1 MKKVRRTLAYALA
14 LLMIVTG
21 IPTTGPVTVQA
32 KKQVKAKSIKLNKTI
47 YTLKKGKKVKL
58 KATVLPKKSTQKK
71 VVWTTNK
78 KKIATVS
85 KSGVVKAKK
94 NGTVIITA
102 KVKGTS
108 KKAKCKIIVGTPVS
122 SVKLSDISKQLEVG
136 NKFQLKATVLPAKAS
151 VKSVSYQTS
160 NKAIAE
166 VTQSGVVTA
175 KSAGSAVITVVSKD
189 GTNKKA
195 VCRVQVSNKQ
205 QPTTQ
210 TPAKDEPKEE
220 PKDTTVKTTG
230 VSLNKQSLTF
240 YSNSAPQQLE
250 VSVKPENATNKG
262 VIWSSEDESI
272 ATVSDNGVVTPSK
285 TKEGTTT
292 ITATAAD
299 KSGAKATCEVKVIA
313 GMQVTSAQQLREILN
328 GSETYKLIHFQ
339 TDEKGEINIPEPDKK
354 DKLKDTV
361 LEIDAPNATI
371 TNYAQFK
378 EVKIISISKDTY
390 IEHADNTLIILAED
404 CHVVVKEDAT
414 IELQVND
421 EVKSLLI
428 DNGGEIKNAVIKTSG
443 KVTFEGKSSQASIP
457 VTVDKNA
464 TIYTA
469 RRLDITANDKVL
481 LTLKAGSEGTAV
493 NTTNEKNAPEVK
505 GLGTITVR
513 IENNGKVDE
522 KTVVADQTNEDVG
535 AVTVSAV
542 TGTVVDSDSKKLNDV
557 KVFLAAYS
565 KDFKIADFSERD
577 AIKTATTNEDGVYKI
592 TSVKAGNYYLIF
604 KKDGYYE
611 AVQTCMLTNNT
622 AEVTTAPAVLTSK
635 DAQVEKGS
643 VSGKIIDSVTGS
655 PVSGVTVRIREGQNN
670 VTGEEAVKET
680 TTNSEGVYKFTGL
693 NPGIYTVQVL
703 DLRSDNQKYISTSF
717 NVYIES
723 GKESENNGAGL
734 SPIIDDE
741 QVRFVLRW
749 GNKESGAPSDLDS
762 HMIGPKATE
771 SGQFHTYYNDKI
783 YVNDENGETYADLD
797 LDDTEWEGP
806 ETTTIYK
813 GTSGVYYFFVHNY
826 SDCEDTNSNTLA
838 TSQASVQVY
847 SGSRLVQTFYVPNKE
862 GTVWSVC
869 SYDSLTGNITPSN
882 EMSYESESE
891 DVGSDVMYGD
901 LKITNIQKNDFVKKA
916 TIGGSRIR
924 LRVTSDDIKEHIKE
938 IIPEIKLSGASYE
951 VKYNESEEDWII
963 EISDRKGNQRT
974 YRMQYSIDYGNKYVT
989 SFEKNENVRD
999 YEIYDEDNSIDLWMK
1014 HTDLSKEEV
1023 LKTIKPEFEGSGVT
1037 YKIQKDENDGN
1048 VMIVSDTDGST
1059 RTYSLNVMVDTSD
1072 IYIKNVTSSDN
1083 RVTSIEM
1090 DEDDENYIT
1099 IYGKAKSLN
1108 DIKDSLKF
1116 ECSEDVAGYEISVD
1130 EGGNGK
1136 IKLTSE
1142 YGGTVTYDIYYYYD
1156 YGSLAV
1162 DSITSKDQDKVD
1174 EDSIDVTYSTIYVNI
1189 QNVNNDVKEIFDKYL
1204 DVRFKSDTITGEVI
1218 KTDDGDYRY
1227 VITDKE
1233 TKETRSYNIRCN
1245 IRYSEEY
1252 RVNDISGPDGILTEW
1267 GNYQENN
1274 EYYIELW
1281 GTTDTLE
1288 ELIGQLKF
1296 SYGEKVL
1303 SGEIKTQNN
1312 GTYLVL
1318 KCKDDITYSCQIQY
1332 HHVSEDED

>member
-21 IPTTGPVTVQA
+21 IPATGPVTVQA
-32 KKQVKAKSIKLNKTI
+32 KKQVKAKSIKLSKMT

-58 KATVLPKKSTQKK
+58 KATILPKKSTQKK
-71 VVWTTNK
+71 VVWSTNK

-94 NGTVIITA
+94 NGTAIITA
-102 KVKGTS
+102 KIKGTS

-122 SVKLSDISKQLEVG
+122 SVKLSDTSKQLEVG
-136 NKFQLKATVLPAKAS
+136 SKFQLKATVLPAKAS
-151 VKSVSYQTS
+151 VRSVSYQTS
-160 NKAIAE
+160 NKTIAE

-195 VCRVQVSNKQ
+195 VCRIQVSNKQ
-205 QPTTQ
+205 QSTTQ
-210 TPAKDEPKEE
+210 TPVKDEPKEE

-230 VSLNKQSLTF
+230 ISLNKQSLTF

-250 VSVKPENATNKG
+250 ASVKPENATNKG

-299 KSGAKATCEVKVIA
+299 KSGVKVTCEVKVIA

-469 RRLDITANDKVL
+469 RRLNITANDKVL

-622 AEVTTAPAVLTSK
+622 AEVTTASTVLTSK
-635 DAQVEKGS
+635 DVQVEKGS
-643 VSGKIIDSVTGS
+643 VSGKIIDSVTGN

-670 VTGEEAVKET
+670 VTGEEAAKET
-680 TTNSEGVYKFTGL
+680 TTNSEGIYKFTGL

-762 HMIGPKATE
+762 HMIGPKATGA
-771 SGQFHTYYNDKI
+771 GQFHTYYSDKT
-783 YVNDENGETYADLD
+783 YVNDEDGETYADLD

-813 GTSGVYYFFVHNY
+813 GTPGVYYFFVHNF

-916 TIGGSRIR
+916 TINGSRIK
-924 LRVTSDDIKEHIKE
+924 LRVASDDIKEHIKE

-951 VKYNESEEDWII
+951 VKYDESEEDWII
-963 EISDRKGNQRT
+963 EISDGKGNQRT
-974 YRMQYSIDYGNKYVT
+974 YRMQYSIDYGNKYIT
-989 SFEKNENVRD
+989 SFEENENVTD
-999 YEIYDEDNSIDLWMK
+999 YSIYDDAVDLYMK
-1014 HTDLSKEEV
+1014 HTDLSKKEV
-1023 LKTIKPEFEGSGVT
+1023 LQTIIPKFESSSVT
-1037 YKIQKDENDGN
+1037 YEIKYDEKLEGYVIELKD
-1048 VMIVSDTDGST
+1048 SDGSI
-1059 RTYSLNVMVDTSD
+1059 RAYEIDVIWDTTDVS
-1072 IYIKNVTSSDN
+1072 IKSMTSKDD
-1083 RVTSIEM
+1083 RVQKIEV
-1090 DEDDENYIT
+1090 EDDYIN
-1099 IYGKAKSLN
+1099 IYGTAKNL
-1108 DIKDSLKF
+1108 DEIKDTFTYEFGPAVTKH
-1116 ECSEDVAGYEISVD
+1116 SEIDINEDGD
-1130 EGGNGK
+1130 
-1136 IKLTSE
+1136 
-1142 YGGTVTYDIYYYYD
+1142 GTITLYSDDGEVQYYIYYYYD
-1156 YGSLAV
+1156 YGDFGIDGV
-1162 DSITSKDQDKVD
+1162 ESKDYDKIDLSDMSAVSISYNEIGIYAKNVGQDAK
-1174 EDSIDVTYSTIYVNI
+1174 ETI
-1189 QNVNNDVKEIFDKYL
+1189 DKYL
-1204 DVRFKSDTITGEVI
+1204 VFKFKKDTITGEV
-1218 KTDDGDYRY
+1218 KKKDNGEYEY
-1227 VITDKE
+1227 VITDSE
-1233 TKETRSYNIRCN
+1233 TKQSRRYK
-1245 IRYSEEY
+1245 IRYEVYSY
-1252 RVNDISGPDGILTEW
+1252 SDSYSVIDISGPENVLTD
-1267 GNYQENN
+1267 Y
-1274 EYYIELW
+1274 
-1281 GTTDTLE
+1281 D
-1288 ELIGQLKF
+1288 IGF
-1296 SYGEKVL
+1296 SYIDLHGTANTIEDLLKQISFKYGENVE
-1303 SGEIKTQNN
+1303 SAEIETKEDDEDTDI
-1312 GTYLVL
+1312 YLVL
-1318 KCKDDITYSCQIQY
+1318 KFKDGGTRKYLLY
-1332 HHVSEDED
+1332 YYKED

>member
-21 IPTTGPVTVQA
+21 IPATGPVTVQA
-32 KKQVKAKSIKLNKTI
+32 KKQVKAKSIKLSKTT

-58 KATVLPKKSTQKK
+58 KATILPKKSTQKK
-71 VVWTTNK
+71 VIWSTNK

-94 NGTVIITA
+94 NGTAIITA
-102 KVKGTS
+102 KIKGTS

-122 SVKLSDISKQLEVG
+122 SVKLSDTSKQLEVG
-136 NKFQLKATVLPAKAS
+136 SKFQLKATVLPAKAS
-151 VKSVSYQTS
+151 VRSVSYQTS
-160 NKAIAE
+160 NKTIAE

-195 VCRVQVSNKQ
+195 VCRIQVSNKQ
-205 QPTTQ
+205 QSTTQ
-210 TPAKDEPKEE
+210 TPVKDEPKEE

-230 VSLNKQSLTF
+230 ISLNKQSLTF

-250 VSVKPENATNKG
+250 ASVKPENATNKG

-299 KSGAKATCEVKVIA
+299 KSGVKVTCEVKVIA

-469 RRLDITANDKVL
+469 RRLNITANDKVL

-622 AEVTTAPAVLTSK
+622 AEVTTASTVLTSK
-635 DAQVEKGS
+635 DVQVEKGS
-643 VSGKIIDSVTGS
+643 VSGKIIDSVTGN

-670 VTGEEAVKET
+670 VTGEEAAKET
-680 TTNSEGVYKFTGL
+680 TTNSEGIYKFTGL

-762 HMIGPKATE
+762 HMIGPKATGA
-771 SGQFHTYYNDKI
+771 GQFHTYYSDKT
-783 YVNDENGETYADLD
+783 YVNDEDGETYADLD

-813 GTSGVYYFFVHNY
+813 GTPGVYYFFVHNF

-869 SYDSLTGNITPSN
+869 SYDSITGNITPSN

-916 TIGGSRIR
+916 TINGSRIK
-924 LRVTSDDIKEHIKE
+924 LRVASDDIKEHIKE

-951 VKYNESEEDWII
+951 VKYDESEEDWII
-963 EISDRKGNQRT
+963 EISDGKGNQRT
-974 YRMQYSIDYGNKYVT
+974 YRMQYSIDYGNKYIT
-989 SFEKNENVRD
+989 SFEENENVTD
-999 YEIYDEDNSIDLWMK
+999 YSIYDDAVDLYMK
-1014 HTDLSKEEV
+1014 HTDLSKKEV
-1023 LKTIKPEFEGSGVT
+1023 LQTIIPKFESSSVT
-1037 YKIQKDENDGN
+1037 YEIKYDEKLEGYVIELKD
-1048 VMIVSDTDGST
+1048 SDGSI
-1059 RTYSLNVMVDTSD
+1059 RAYEIDVIWDTTDVS
-1072 IYIKNVTSSDN
+1072 IKSMTSKDD
-1083 RVTSIEM
+1083 RVQKIEV
-1090 DEDDENYIT
+1090 EDDYIN
-1099 IYGKAKSLN
+1099 IYGTAKNL
-1108 DIKDSLKF
+1108 DEIKDTFTYEFGPAVTKH
-1116 ECSEDVAGYEISVD
+1116 SEIDINEDGD
-1130 EGGNGK
+1130 
-1136 IKLTSE
+1136 
-1142 YGGTVTYDIYYYYD
+1142 GTITLYSDDGEVQYYIYYYYD
-1156 YGSLAV
+1156 YGDFGIDGV
-1162 DSITSKDQDKVD
+1162 ESKDYDKIDLSDMSAVSISYNEIGIYAKNVGQDAK
-1174 EDSIDVTYSTIYVNI
+1174 ETI
-1189 QNVNNDVKEIFDKYL
+1189 DKYL
-1204 DVRFKSDTITGEVI
+1204 VFKFKKDTITGEV
-1218 KTDDGDYRY
+1218 KKKDNGEYEY
-1227 VITDKE
+1227 VITDSE
-1233 TKETRSYNIRCN
+1233 TKQSRRYK
-1245 IRYSEEY
+1245 IRYEVYSY
-1252 RVNDISGPDGILTEW
+1252 SDSYSVIDISGPENVLTD
-1267 GNYQENN
+1267 Y
-1274 EYYIELW
+1274 
-1281 GTTDTLE
+1281 D
-1288 ELIGQLKF
+1288 IGF
-1296 SYGEKVL
+1296 SYIDLHGTANTIEDLLKQISFKYGENVE
-1303 SGEIKTQNN
+1303 SAEIETKEDDEDTDI
-1312 GTYLVL
+1312 YLVL
-1318 KCKDDITYSCQIQY
+1318 KFKDGGTRKYLLHY
-1332 HHVSEDED
+1332 YKED

>member
-21 IPTTGPVTVQA
+21 IPATGPVTVQA
-32 KKQVKAKSIKLNKTI
+32 KKQVKAKSIKLSKTT

-58 KATVLPKKSTQKK
+58 KATILPKKSTQKK
-71 VVWTTNK
+71 VIWSTNK

-94 NGTVIITA
+94 NGTAIITA
-102 KVKGTS
+102 KIKGTS

-122 SVKLSDISKQLEVG
+122 SVKLSDTSKQLEVG
-136 NKFQLKATVLPAKAS
+136 SKFQLKATVLPAKAS
-151 VKSVSYQTS
+151 VRSVSYQTS
-160 NKAIAE
+160 NKTIAE

-195 VCRVQVSNKQ
+195 VCRIQVSNKQ
-205 QPTTQ
+205 QSTTQ
-210 TPAKDEPKEE
+210 TPVKDEPKEE

-230 VSLNKQSLTF
+230 ISLNKQSLTF

-250 VSVKPENATNKG
+250 ASVKPENATNKG

-299 KSGAKATCEVKVIA
+299 KSGVKVTCEVKVIA

-469 RRLDITANDKVL
+469 RRLNITANDKVL

-622 AEVTTAPAVLTSK
+622 AEVTTASTVLTSK
-635 DAQVEKGS
+635 DVQVEKGS
-643 VSGKIIDSVTGS
+643 VSGKIIDSVTGN

-670 VTGEEAVKET
+670 VTGEEAAKET
-680 TTNSEGVYKFTGL
+680 TTNSEGIYKFTGL

-717 NVYIES
+717 NIYIES

-762 HMIGPKATE
+762 HMIGPKATGA
-771 SGQFHTYYNDKI
+771 GQFHTYYSDKT
-783 YVNDENGETYADLD
+783 YVNDEDGETYADLD

-813 GTSGVYYFFVHNY
+813 GTPGVYYFFVHNF

-869 SYDSLTGNITPSN
+869 SYDSITGNITPSN

-916 TIGGSRIR
+916 TINGSRIK
-924 LRVTSDDIKEHIKE
+924 LRVASDDIKEHIKE

-951 VKYNESEEDWII
+951 VKYDESEEDWII
-963 EISDRKGNQRT
+963 EISDGKGNQRT
-974 YRMQYSIDYGNKYVT
+974 YRMQYSIDYGNKYIT
-989 SFEKNENVRD
+989 SFEENENVTD
-999 YEIYDEDNSIDLWMK
+999 YSIYDDAVDLYMK
-1014 HTDLSKEEV
+1014 HTDLSKKEV
-1023 LKTIKPEFEGSGVT
+1023 LQTIIPKFESSSVT
-1037 YKIQKDENDGN
+1037 YEIKYDEKLEGYVIELKD
-1048 VMIVSDTDGST
+1048 SDGSI
-1059 RTYSLNVMVDTSD
+1059 RAYEIDVIWDTTDVS
-1072 IYIKNVTSSDN
+1072 IKSMTSKDD
-1083 RVTSIEM
+1083 RVQKIEV
-1090 DEDDENYIT
+1090 EDDYIN
-1099 IYGKAKSLN
+1099 IYGTAKNL
-1108 DIKDSLKF
+1108 DEIKDTFTYEFGPAVTKH
-1116 ECSEDVAGYEISVD
+1116 SEIDINEDGD
-1130 EGGNGK
+1130 
-1136 IKLTSE
+1136 
-1142 YGGTVTYDIYYYYD
+1142 GTITLYSDDGEVQYYIYYYYD
-1156 YGSLAV
+1156 YGDFGIDGV
-1162 DSITSKDQDKVD
+1162 ESKDYDKIDLSDMSAVSISYNEIGIYAKNVGQDAK
-1174 EDSIDVTYSTIYVNI
+1174 ETI
-1189 QNVNNDVKEIFDKYL
+1189 DKYL
-1204 DVRFKSDTITGEVI
+1204 VFKFKKDTITGEV
-1218 KTDDGDYRY
+1218 KKKDNGEYEY
-1227 VITDKE
+1227 VITDSE
-1233 TKETRSYNIRCN
+1233 TKQSRRYK
-1245 IRYSEEY
+1245 IRYEVYSY
-1252 RVNDISGPDGILTEW
+1252 SDSYSVIDISGPENVLTD
-1267 GNYQENN
+1267 Y
-1274 EYYIELW
+1274 
-1281 GTTDTLE
+1281 D
-1288 ELIGQLKF
+1288 IGF
-1296 SYGEKVL
+1296 SYIDLHGTANTIEDLLKQISFKYGENVE
-1303 SGEIKTQNN
+1303 SAEIETKEDDEDTDI
-1312 GTYLVL
+1312 YLVL
-1318 KCKDDITYSCQIQY
+1318 KFKDGGTRKYLLHY
-1332 HHVSEDED
+1332 YKED

>member
-21 IPTTGPVTVQA
+21 IPATGPVTVQA
-32 KKQVKAKSIKLNKTI
+32 KKQVKAKSIKLSKTT

-58 KATVLPKKSTQKK
+58 KATILPKKSTQKK
-71 VVWTTNK
+71 VIWSTNK

-94 NGTVIITA
+94 NGTAIITA
-102 KVKGTS
+102 KIKGTS

-122 SVKLSDISKQLEVG
+122 SVKLSDTSKQLEVG
-136 NKFQLKATVLPAKAS
+136 SKFQLKATVLPAKAS
-151 VKSVSYQTS
+151 VRSVSYQTS
-160 NKAIAE
+160 NKTIAE

-195 VCRVQVSNKQ
+195 VCRIQVSNKQ
-205 QPTTQ
+205 QSTTQ
-210 TPAKDEPKEE
+210 TPVKDEPKEE

-230 VSLNKQSLTF
+230 ISLNKQSLTF

-250 VSVKPENATNKG
+250 ASVKPENATNKG

-299 KSGAKATCEVKVIA
+299 KSGVKVTCEVKVIA

-469 RRLDITANDKVL
+469 RRLNITANDKVL

-622 AEVTTAPAVLTSK
+622 AEVTTASTVLTSK
-635 DAQVEKGS
+635 DVQVEKGS
-643 VSGKIIDSVTGS
+643 VSGKIIDSVTGN

-670 VTGEEAVKET
+670 VTGEEAAKET
-680 TTNSEGVYKFTGL
+680 TTNSEGIYKFTGL

-762 HMIGPKATE
+762 HMIGPKATGA
-771 SGQFHTYYNDKI
+771 GQFHTYYSDKT
-783 YVNDENGETYADLD
+783 YVNDEDGETYADLD

-813 GTSGVYYFFVHNY
+813 GTPGVYYFFVHNF

-916 TIGGSRIR
+916 TINGSRIK
-924 LRVTSDDIKEHIKE
+924 LRVASDDIKEHIKE

-951 VKYNESEEDWII
+951 VKYDESEEDWII
-963 EISDRKGNQRT
+963 EISDGKGNQRT
-974 YRMQYSIDYGNKYVT
+974 YRMQYSIDYGNKYIT
-989 SFEKNENVRD
+989 SFEENENVTD
-999 YEIYDEDNSIDLWMK
+999 YSIYDDAVDLYMK
-1014 HTDLSKEEV
+1014 HTDLSKKEV
-1023 LKTIKPEFEGSGVT
+1023 LQTIIPKFESSSVT
-1037 YKIQKDENDGN
+1037 YEIKYDEKLEGYVIELKD
-1048 VMIVSDTDGST
+1048 SDGSI
-1059 RTYSLNVMVDTSD
+1059 RAYEIDVIWDTTDVS
-1072 IYIKNVTSSDN
+1072 IKSMTSKDD
-1083 RVTSIEM
+1083 RVQKIEV
-1090 DEDDENYIT
+1090 EDDYIN
-1099 IYGKAKSLN
+1099 IYGTAKNL
-1108 DIKDSLKF
+1108 DEIKDTFTYEFGPAVTKH
-1116 ECSEDVAGYEISVD
+1116 SEIDINEDGD
-1130 EGGNGK
+1130 
-1136 IKLTSE
+1136 
-1142 YGGTVTYDIYYYYD
+1142 GTITLYSDDGEVQYYIYYYYD
-1156 YGSLAV
+1156 YGDFGIDGV
-1162 DSITSKDQDKVD
+1162 ESKDYDKIDLSDMSAVSISYNEIGIYAKNVGQDAK
-1174 EDSIDVTYSTIYVNI
+1174 ETI
-1189 QNVNNDVKEIFDKYL
+1189 DKYL
-1204 DVRFKSDTITGEVI
+1204 VFKFKKDTITGEV
-1218 KTDDGDYRY
+1218 KKKDNGEYEY
-1227 VITDKE
+1227 VITDSE
-1233 TKETRSYNIRCN
+1233 TKQSRRYK
-1245 IRYSEEY
+1245 IRYEVYSY
-1252 RVNDISGPDGILTEW
+1252 SDSYSVIDISGPENVLTD
-1267 GNYQENN
+1267 Y
-1274 EYYIELW
+1274 
-1281 GTTDTLE
+1281 D
-1288 ELIGQLKF
+1288 IGF
-1296 SYGEKVL
+1296 SYIDLHGTANTIEDLLKQISFKYGENVE
-1303 SGEIKTQNN
+1303 SAEIETKEDDEDTDI
-1312 GTYLVL
+1312 YLVL
-1318 KCKDDITYSCQIQY
+1318 KFKDGGTRKYLLHY
-1332 HHVSEDED
+1332 YKED

>member
-32 KKQVKAKSIKLNKTI
+32 KKQVKAKSIKLSKTT

-58 KATVLPKKSTQKK
+58 KATILPKKSTQKK
-71 VVWTTNK
+71 VVWSTNK

-94 NGTVIITA
+94 NGTAIITA
-102 KVKGTS
+102 KIKGTS

-122 SVKLSDISKQLEVG
+122 SLKLSDTSKQLEVG

-151 VKSVSYQTS
+151 VRSVSYQTS
-160 NKAIAE
+160 NKTIAE
-166 VTQSGVVTA
+166 VTKSGVVTA

-195 VCRVQVSNKQ
+195 ACRIQVSNKQ
-205 QPTTQ
+205 QSTTQ
-210 TPAKDEPKEE
+210 TPVKDEPKEE

-230 VSLNKQSLTF
+230 ISLNKQSLTF
-240 YSNSAPQQLE
+240 YSNSASQQLE
-250 VSVKPENATNKG
+250 ANVKPENATNKG

-299 KSGAKATCEVKVIA
+299 ESGAKATCEVKVIA

-390 IEHADNTLIILAED
+390 IEHADNTLTILAED

-428 DNGGEIKNAVIKTSG
+428 DNAGEIKNAVIKTSG

-469 RRLDITANDKVL
+469 RRLNITANDKVL

-622 AEVTTAPAVLTSK
+622 AEVTTASTVLTSK
-635 DAQVEKGS
+635 DVQVEKGS
-643 VSGKIIDSVTGS
+643 VSGKIIDSVTGN

-670 VTGEEAVKET
+670 VTGEEAAKET
-680 TTNSEGVYKFTGL
+680 TTNSEGIYKFTGL

-762 HMIGPKATE
+762 HMIGPKATGV
-771 SGQFHTYYNDKI
+771 GQFHTYYSDKT
-783 YVNDENGETYADLD
+783 YVNDEDGETYADLD

-813 GTSGVYYFFVHNY
+813 GIPGVYYFFVHNF

-916 TIGGSRIR
+916 TINGSRIK
-924 LRVTSDDIKEHIKE
+924 LRVASDDIKEHIKE

-951 VKYNESEEDWII
+951 VKYDESEEDWII
-963 EISDRKGNQRT
+963 EISDGKGNQRT
-974 YRMQYSIDYGNKYVT
+974 YRMQYSIDYGNKYIT
-989 SFEKNENVRD
+989 SFEENENVTD
-999 YEIYDEDNSIDLWMK
+999 YSIYDDAVDLYMK
-1014 HTDLSKEEV
+1014 HTDLSKKEV
-1023 LKTIKPEFEGSGVT
+1023 LQTIIPKFESSSVT
-1037 YKIQKDENDGN
+1037 YEIKYDEKLEGYVIELKD
-1048 VMIVSDTDGST
+1048 SDGSI
-1059 RTYSLNVMVDTSD
+1059 RAYEIDVIWDTTDVS
-1072 IYIKNVTSSDN
+1072 IKSMTSKDD
-1083 RVTSIEM
+1083 RVQKIEV
-1090 DEDDENYIT
+1090 EDDYIN
-1099 IYGKAKSLN
+1099 IYGTAKNL
-1108 DIKDSLKF
+1108 DEIKDTFTYEFGPAVTKH
-1116 ECSEDVAGYEISVD
+1116 SEIDINEDGD
-1130 EGGNGK
+1130 
-1136 IKLTSE
+1136 
-1142 YGGTVTYDIYYYYD
+1142 GTITLYSDDGEVQYYIYYYYD
-1156 YGSLAV
+1156 YGDFGIDGV
-1162 DSITSKDQDKVD
+1162 ESKDYDKIDLSDMSAVSISYNEIGIYAKNVGQDAK
-1174 EDSIDVTYSTIYVNI
+1174 ETI
-1189 QNVNNDVKEIFDKYL
+1189 DKYL
-1204 DVRFKSDTITGEVI
+1204 VFKFKKDTITGEV
-1218 KTDDGDYRY
+1218 KKKDNGEYEY
-1227 VITDKE
+1227 VITDSE
-1233 TKETRSYNIRCN
+1233 TKQSRRYK
-1245 IRYSEEY
+1245 IRYEVYSY
-1252 RVNDISGPDGILTEW
+1252 SDSYSVIDISGPENVLTD
-1267 GNYQENN
+1267 Y
-1274 EYYIELW
+1274 
-1281 GTTDTLE
+1281 D
-1288 ELIGQLKF
+1288 IGF
-1296 SYGEKVL
+1296 SYIDLHGTANTIEDLLKQISFKYGENVE
-1303 SGEIKTQNN
+1303 SAEIETKEDDEDTDI
-1312 GTYLVL
+1312 YLVL
-1318 KCKDDITYSCQIQY
+1318 KFKDGGTRKYLLSY
-1332 HHVSEDED
+1332 YKED

>member
-21 IPTTGPVTVQA
+21 IPATGPVTVQA
-32 KKQVKAKSIKLNKTI
+32 KKQVKAKSIKLSKTT
-47 YTLKKGKKVKL
+47 YTLKKGEKVKL
-58 KATVLPKKSTQKK
+58 KATILPKKSTQKK
-71 VVWTTNK
+71 VVWSTNK

-94 NGTVIITA
+94 NGTTIITA
-102 KVKGTS
+102 KIKGTS

-122 SVKLSDISKQLEVG
+122 SVKLSDTSKQLEVG

-151 VKSVSYQTS
+151 VRSVSYQTS
-160 NKAIAE
+160 NKTIAE
-166 VTQSGVVTA
+166 VTKSGVVTA

-210 TPAKDEPKEE
+210 TPVKDEPKEE

-230 VSLNKQSLTF
+230 ISLNKQSLTF
-240 YSNSAPQQLE
+240 YSNSASQQLE
-250 VSVKPENATNKG
+250 ANVKPENATNKG

-390 IEHADNTLIILAED
+390 IEHADNTLTILAED

-469 RRLDITANDKVL
+469 RRLNITANDKVL

-622 AEVTTAPAVLTSK
+622 AEVTTASTVLTSK
-635 DAQVEKGS
+635 DVQVEKGS
-643 VSGKIIDSVTGS
+643 VSGKIIDSVTGN

-670 VTGEEAVKET
+670 VTGEEAAKET
-680 TTNSEGVYKFTGL
+680 TTNSEGIYKFTGL

-717 NVYIES
+717 NIYIES

-762 HMIGPKATE
+762 HMIGPKATGA
-771 SGQFHTYYNDKI
+771 GQFHTYYSDKT
-783 YVNDENGETYADLD
+783 YVNDEDGETYADLD

-813 GTSGVYYFFVHNY
+813 GTPGVYYFFVHNF

-916 TIGGSRIR
+916 TINGSRIK
-924 LRVTSDDIKEHIKE
+924 LRVASDDIKEHIKE

-951 VKYNESEEDWII
+951 VKYDESEEDWII
-963 EISDRKGNQRT
+963 EISDGKGNQRT
-974 YRMQYSIDYGNKYVT
+974 YRIQYSIDYGNKYIT
-989 SFEKNENVRD
+989 SFEENENVTD
-999 YEIYDEDNSIDLWMK
+999 YSIYDDAVDLYMK
-1014 HTDLSKEEV
+1014 HTDLSKKEV
-1023 LKTIKPEFEGSGVT
+1023 LQTIIPKFESSSVT
-1037 YKIQKDENDGN
+1037 YEIKYDEKLEGYVIELKD
-1048 VMIVSDTDGST
+1048 SDGSI
-1059 RTYSLNVMVDTSD
+1059 RAYEIDVIWDTTDVS
-1072 IYIKNVTSSDN
+1072 IKSMTSKDD
-1083 RVTSIEM
+1083 RVQKIEV
-1090 DEDDENYIT
+1090 EDDYIN
-1099 IYGKAKSLN
+1099 IYGTAKNL
-1108 DIKDSLKF
+1108 DEIKDTFTYEFGPAVTKH
-1116 ECSEDVAGYEISVD
+1116 SEIDINEDGD
-1130 EGGNGK
+1130 
-1136 IKLTSE
+1136 
-1142 YGGTVTYDIYYYYD
+1142 GTITLYSDDGEVQYYIYYYYD
-1156 YGSLAV
+1156 YGDFGIDGV
-1162 DSITSKDQDKVD
+1162 ESKDYDKIDLSDMSAVSISYNEIGIYAKNVGQDAK
-1174 EDSIDVTYSTIYVNI
+1174 ETI
-1189 QNVNNDVKEIFDKYL
+1189 DKYL
-1204 DVRFKSDTITGEVI
+1204 VFKFKKDTITGEV
-1218 KTDDGDYRY
+1218 KKKDNGEYEY
-1227 VITDKE
+1227 VITDSE
-1233 TKETRSYNIRCN
+1233 TKQSRRYK
-1245 IRYSEEY
+1245 IRYEVYSY
-1252 RVNDISGPDGILTEW
+1252 SDSYSVIDISGPENVLTD
-1267 GNYQENN
+1267 Y
-1274 EYYIELW
+1274 
-1281 GTTDTLE
+1281 D
-1288 ELIGQLKF
+1288 IGF
-1296 SYGEKVL
+1296 SYIDLHGTANTIEDLLKQISFKYGENVE
-1303 SGEIKTQNN
+1303 SAEIETKEDDEDTDI
-1312 GTYLVL
+1312 YLVL
-1318 KCKDDITYSCQIQY
+1318 KFKDGGTRKYLLHY
-1332 HHVSEDED
+1332 YKED

>member
-21 IPTTGPVTVQA
+21 IPATGPVTVQA
-32 KKQVKAKSIKLNKTI
+32 KKQVKAKSIKLSKMT

-58 KATVLPKKSTQKK
+58 KATILPKKSTQKK
-71 VVWTTNK
+71 VIWSTNK

-94 NGTVIITA
+94 NGTAIITA
-102 KVKGTS
+102 KIKGTS

-122 SVKLSDISKQLEVG
+122 SVKLSDTSKQLEVG
-136 NKFQLKATVLPAKAS
+136 SKFQLKATVLPAKAS
-151 VKSVSYQTS
+151 VRSVSYQTS
-160 NKAIAE
+160 NKTIAE

-195 VCRVQVSNKQ
+195 VCRIQVSNKQ
-205 QPTTQ
+205 QSTTQ
-210 TPAKDEPKEE
+210 TPVKDEPKEE

-230 VSLNKQSLTF
+230 ISLNKQSLTF

-250 VSVKPENATNKG
+250 ASVKPENATNKG

-299 KSGAKATCEVKVIA
+299 KSGVKVTCEVKVIA

-469 RRLDITANDKVL
+469 RRLNITANDKVL

-622 AEVTTAPAVLTSK
+622 AEVTTASTVLTSK
-635 DAQVEKGS
+635 DVQVEKGS
-643 VSGKIIDSVTGS
+643 VSGKIIDSVTGN

-670 VTGEEAVKET
+670 VTGEEAAKET
-680 TTNSEGVYKFTGL
+680 TTNSEGIYKFTGL

-717 NVYIES
+717 NIYIES

-762 HMIGPKATE
+762 HMIGPKATGA
-771 SGQFHTYYNDKI
+771 GQFHTYYSDKT
-783 YVNDENGETYADLD
+783 YVNDEDGETYADLD

-813 GTSGVYYFFVHNY
+813 ETPGVYYFFVHNF

-916 TIGGSRIR
+916 TINGSRIK
-924 LRVTSDDIKEHIKE
+924 LRVASDDIKEHIKE

-951 VKYNESEEDWII
+951 VKYDESEEDWII
-963 EISDRKGNQRT
+963 EISDGKGNQRT
-974 YRMQYSIDYGNKYVT
+974 YRMQYSIDYGNKYIT
-989 SFEKNENVRD
+989 SFEENENVTD
-999 YEIYDEDNSIDLWMK
+999 YSIYDDAVDLYMK
-1014 HTDLSKEEV
+1014 HTDLSKKEV
-1023 LKTIKPEFEGSGVT
+1023 LQTIIPKFESSSVT
-1037 YKIQKDENDGN
+1037 YEIKYDEKLEGYVIELKD
-1048 VMIVSDTDGST
+1048 SDGSI
-1059 RTYSLNVMVDTSD
+1059 RAYEIDVIWDTTDVS
-1072 IYIKNVTSSDN
+1072 IKSMTSKDD
-1083 RVTSIEM
+1083 RVQKIEV
-1090 DEDDENYIT
+1090 EDDYIN
-1099 IYGKAKSLN
+1099 IYGTAKNL
-1108 DIKDSLKF
+1108 DEIKDTFTYEFGPAVTKH
-1116 ECSEDVAGYEISVD
+1116 SEIDINEDGD
-1130 EGGNGK
+1130 
-1136 IKLTSE
+1136 
-1142 YGGTVTYDIYYYYD
+1142 GTITLYSDDGEVQYYIYYYYD
-1156 YGSLAV
+1156 YGDFGIDGV
-1162 DSITSKDQDKVD
+1162 ESKDYDKIDLSDMSAVSISYNEIGIYAKNVGQDAK
-1174 EDSIDVTYSTIYVNI
+1174 ETI
-1189 QNVNNDVKEIFDKYL
+1189 DKYL
-1204 DVRFKSDTITGEVI
+1204 VFKFKKDTITGEV
-1218 KTDDGDYRY
+1218 KKKDNGEYEY
-1227 VITDKE
+1227 VITDSE
-1233 TKETRSYNIRCN
+1233 TKQSRRYK
-1245 IRYSEEY
+1245 IRYEVYSY
-1252 RVNDISGPDGILTEW
+1252 SDSYSVIDISGPENVLTD
-1267 GNYQENN
+1267 Y
-1274 EYYIELW
+1274 
-1281 GTTDTLE
+1281 D
-1288 ELIGQLKF
+1288 IGF
-1296 SYGEKVL
+1296 SYIDLHGTANTIEDLLKQISFKYGENVE
-1303 SGEIKTQNN
+1303 SAEIETKEDDEDTDI
-1312 GTYLVL
+1312 YLVL
-1318 KCKDDITYSCQIQY
+1318 KFKDGGTRKYLLY
-1332 HHVSEDED
+1332 YYKED

>member
-32 KKQVKAKSIKLNKTI
+32 KKQVKAKSIKLSKTT

-58 KATVLPKKSTQKK
+58 KATILPKKSTQKK
-71 VVWTTNK
+71 VVWSTNK

-94 NGTVIITA
+94 NGTAIITA
-102 KVKGTS
+102 KIKGTS

-122 SVKLSDISKQLEVG
+122 SLKLSDTSKQLEVG

-151 VKSVSYQTS
+151 VRSVSYQTS
-160 NKAIAE
+160 NKTIAE
-166 VTQSGVVTA
+166 VTKSGVVTA

-195 VCRVQVSNKQ
+195 ACRIQVSNKQ
-205 QPTTQ
+205 QSTTQ
-210 TPAKDEPKEE
+210 TPVKDEPKEE

-230 VSLNKQSLTF
+230 ISLNKQSLTF
-240 YSNSAPQQLE
+240 YSNSASQQLE
-250 VSVKPENATNKG
+250 ANVKPENATNKG

-299 KSGAKATCEVKVIA
+299 ESGAKATCEVKVIA

-390 IEHADNTLIILAED
+390 IEHADNTLTILAED

-428 DNGGEIKNAVIKTSG
+428 DNAGEIKNAVIKTSG

-469 RRLDITANDKVL
+469 RRLNITANDKVL

-622 AEVTTAPAVLTSK
+622 AEVTTASTVLTSK
-635 DAQVEKGS
+635 DVQVEKGS
-643 VSGKIIDSVTGS
+643 VSGKIIDSVTGN

-670 VTGEEAVKET
+670 VTGEEAAKET
-680 TTNSEGVYKFTGL
+680 TTNSEGIYKFTGL

-762 HMIGPKATE
+762 HMIGPKATGA
-771 SGQFHTYYNDKI
+771 GQFHTYYSDKT
-783 YVNDENGETYADLD
+783 YVNDEDGETYADLD

-813 GTSGVYYFFVHNY
+813 ETPGVYYFFVHNF

-916 TIGGSRIR
+916 TINGSRIK
-924 LRVTSDDIKEHIKE
+924 LRVASDDIKEHIKE

-951 VKYNESEEDWII
+951 VKYDESEEDWII
-963 EISDRKGNQRT
+963 EISDGKGNQRT
-974 YRMQYSIDYGNKYVT
+974 YRMQYSIDYGNKYIT
-989 SFEKNENVRD
+989 SFEENENVTD
-999 YEIYDEDNSIDLWMK
+999 YSIYDDAVDLYMK
-1014 HTDLSKEEV
+1014 HTDLSKKEV
-1023 LKTIKPEFEGSGVT
+1023 LQTIIPKFESSSVT
-1037 YKIQKDENDGN
+1037 YEIKYDEKLEGYVIELKD
-1048 VMIVSDTDGST
+1048 SDGSI
-1059 RTYSLNVMVDTSD
+1059 RAYEIDVIWDTTDVS
-1072 IYIKNVTSSDN
+1072 IKSMTSKDD
-1083 RVTSIEM
+1083 RVQKIEV
-1090 DEDDENYIT
+1090 EDDYIN
-1099 IYGKAKSLN
+1099 IYGTAKNL
-1108 DIKDSLKF
+1108 DEIKDTFTYEFGPAVTKH
-1116 ECSEDVAGYEISVD
+1116 SEIDINEDGD
-1130 EGGNGK
+1130 
-1136 IKLTSE
+1136 
-1142 YGGTVTYDIYYYYD
+1142 GTITLYSDDGEVQYYIYYYYD
-1156 YGSLAV
+1156 YGDFGIDGV
-1162 DSITSKDQDKVD
+1162 ESKDYDKIDLSDMSAVSISYNEIGIYAKNVGQDAK
-1174 EDSIDVTYSTIYVNI
+1174 ETI
-1189 QNVNNDVKEIFDKYL
+1189 DKYL
-1204 DVRFKSDTITGEVI
+1204 VFKFKKDTITGEV
-1218 KTDDGDYRY
+1218 KKKDNGEYEY
-1227 VITDKE
+1227 VITDSE
-1233 TKETRSYNIRCN
+1233 TKQSRRYK
-1245 IRYSEEY
+1245 IRYEVYSY
-1252 RVNDISGPDGILTEW
+1252 SDSYSVIDISGPENVLTD
-1267 GNYQENN
+1267 Y
-1274 EYYIELW
+1274 
-1281 GTTDTLE
+1281 D
-1288 ELIGQLKF
+1288 IGF
-1296 SYGEKVL
+1296 SYIDLYGTANTIEDLLKQISFKYGENVE
-1303 SGEIKTQNN
+1303 SAEIETKEDDEDTDI
-1312 GTYLVL
+1312 YLVL
-1318 KCKDDITYSCQIQY
+1318 KFKDGGTRKYLLSY
-1332 HHVSEDED
+1332 YKED

>member
-21 IPTTGPVTVQA
+21 IPATGPVTVQA
-32 KKQVKAKSIKLNKTI
+32 KKQVKAKSIKLSKTT

-58 KATVLPKKSTQKK
+58 KATILPKKSTQKK
-71 VVWTTNK
+71 VIWSTNK

-94 NGTVIITA
+94 NGTAIITA
-102 KVKGTS
+102 KIKGTS

-122 SVKLSDISKQLEVG
+122 SVKLSDTSKQLEVG
-136 NKFQLKATVLPAKAS
+136 SKFQLKATVLPAKAS
-151 VKSVSYQTS
+151 VRSVSYQTS
-160 NKAIAE
+160 NKTIAE

-195 VCRVQVSNKQ
+195 VCRIQVSNKQ
-205 QPTTQ
+205 QSTTQ
-210 TPAKDEPKEE
+210 TPVKDEPKEE

-230 VSLNKQSLTF
+230 ISLNKQSLTF

-250 VSVKPENATNKG
+250 ASVKPENATNKG

-299 KSGAKATCEVKVIA
+299 KSGVKVTCEVKVIA

-469 RRLDITANDKVL
+469 RRLNITANDKVL

-622 AEVTTAPAVLTSK
+622 AEVTTASTVLTSK
-635 DAQVEKGS
+635 DVQVEKGS
-643 VSGKIIDSVTGS
+643 VSGKIIDSVTGN

-670 VTGEEAVKET
+670 VTGEEAAKET
-680 TTNSEGVYKFTGL
+680 TTNSEGIYKFTGL

-717 NVYIES
+717 NIYIES

-762 HMIGPKATE
+762 HMIGPKATGA
-771 SGQFHTYYNDKI
+771 GQFHTYYSDKT
-783 YVNDENGETYADLD
+783 YVNDEDGETYADLD

-813 GTSGVYYFFVHNY
+813 GTPGVYYFFVHNF

-916 TIGGSRIR
+916 TINGSRIK
-924 LRVTSDDIKEHIKE
+924 LRVASDDIKEHIKE

-951 VKYNESEEDWII
+951 VKYDESEEDWII
-963 EISDRKGNQRT
+963 EISDGKGNQRT
-974 YRMQYSIDYGNKYVT
+974 YRMQYSIDYGNKYIT
-989 SFEKNENVRD
+989 SFEENENVTD
-999 YEIYDEDNSIDLWMK
+999 YSIYDDAVDLYMK
-1014 HTDLSKEEV
+1014 HTDLSKKEV
-1023 LKTIKPEFEGSGVT
+1023 LQTIIPKFESSSVT
-1037 YKIQKDENDGN
+1037 YEIKYDEKLEGYVIELKD
-1048 VMIVSDTDGST
+1048 SDGSI
-1059 RTYSLNVMVDTSD
+1059 RAYEIDVIWDTTDVS
-1072 IYIKNVTSSDN
+1072 IKSMTSKDD
-1083 RVTSIEM
+1083 RVQKIEV
-1090 DEDDENYIT
+1090 EDDYIN
-1099 IYGKAKSLN
+1099 IYGTAKNL
-1108 DIKDSLKF
+1108 DEIKDTFTYEFGPAVTKH
-1116 ECSEDVAGYEISVD
+1116 SEIDINEDGD
-1130 EGGNGK
+1130 
-1136 IKLTSE
+1136 
-1142 YGGTVTYDIYYYYD
+1142 GTITLYSDDGEVQYYIYYYYD
-1156 YGSLAV
+1156 YGDFV
-1162 DSITSKDQDKVD
+1162 IDGVESKDYDKIDLSDMSAVSISYNEIGIYAKNVGQDAK
-1174 EDSIDVTYSTIYVNI
+1174 ETI
-1189 QNVNNDVKEIFDKYL
+1189 DKYL
-1204 DVRFKSDTITGEVI
+1204 VFKFKKDTITGEV
-1218 KTDDGDYRY
+1218 KKKDNGEYEY
-1227 VITDKE
+1227 VITDSE
-1233 TKETRSYNIRCN
+1233 TKQSRRYK
-1245 IRYSEEY
+1245 IRYEVYSY
-1252 RVNDISGPDGILTEW
+1252 SDSYSVIDISGPENVLTD
-1267 GNYQENN
+1267 Y
-1274 EYYIELW
+1274 
-1281 GTTDTLE
+1281 D
-1288 ELIGQLKF
+1288 IGF
-1296 SYGEKVL
+1296 SYIDLHGTANTIEDLLKQISFKYGENVE
-1303 SGEIKTQNN
+1303 SAEIETKEDDEDTDI
-1312 GTYLVL
+1312 YLVL
-1318 KCKDDITYSCQIQY
+1318 KFKDGGTRKYLLHY
-1332 HHVSEDED
+1332 YKED

>member
-1 MKKVRRTLAYALA
+1 MKKVRRTLAYALT
-14 LLMIVTG
+14 LLMVFTG
-21 IPTTGPVTVQA
+21 IPYAGPVKVQA
-32 KKQVKAKSIKLNKTI
+32 KKQVKAKSIKLDKTT

-58 KATVLPKKSTQKK
+58 KATILPKKSTQKK

-94 NGTVIITA
+94 NGTAVITA
-102 KVKGTS
+102 KVKGTN

-122 SVKLSDISKQLEVG
+122 SVKLSDTSKQLEVG
-136 NKFQLKATVLPAKAS
+136 NKFQLKATVLPTKAS
-151 VKSVSYQTS
+151 VRSVSYQSS
-160 NKAIAE
+160 NKAVAE
-166 VTQSGVVTA
+166 VTQSGIVTA
-175 KSAGSAVITVVSKD
+175 KSAGSAAITVVSKD

-195 VCRVQVSNKQ
+195 VCRVQVSNKPQ
-205 QPTTQ
+205 STTQ
-210 TPAKDEPKEE
+210 TPVKDE
-220 PKDTTVKTTG
+220 PKDTTVKTTNI
-230 VSLNKQSLTF
+230 SLNKESLTF

-250 VSVKPENATNKG
+250 ASVKPENATNKE

-299 KSGAKATCEVKVIA
+299 KSGVKATCAVKVIA

-328 GSETYKLIHFQ
+328 GSETYKLIHFT
-339 TDEKGEINIPEPDKK
+339 TDEKGEINIPEPDNK

-378 EVKIISISKDTY
+378 EVKIIRVSKDTY
-390 IEHADNTLIILAED
+390 IENADNTLIVLAEA

-414 IELQVND
+414 IELQVN
-421 EVKSLLI
+421 EKVKSFLI

-443 KVTFEGKSSQASIP
+443 KVTFEGKSSQTSIP

-493 NTTNEKNAPEVK
+493 NTTNEKNIPEVK

-542 TGTVVDSDSKKLNDV
+542 TGTVIDSDSKKLNDV
-557 KVFLAAYS
+557 KVFLAVYS

-734 SPIIDDE
+734 SPIIDNE

-762 HMIGPKATE
+762 HMIGPKATG
-771 SGQFHTYYNDKI
+771 SGQFHTYYSDKT
-783 YVNDENGETYADLD
+783 YVNDENDETYADLD
-797 LDDTEWEGP
+797 LDDTTWEGP

-813 GTSGVYYFFVHNY
+813 GTPGVYYFFVHNY
-826 SDCEDTNSNTLA
+826 SDKEDTNSNTLA

-869 SYDSLTGNITPSN
+869 SYDSLTGNITPVN
-882 EMSYESESE
+882 EMTYESEPE
-891 DVGSDVMYGD
+891 EVGSDVRYGD
-901 LKITNIQKNDFVKKA
+901 LKINDIQKNNFVKKA
-916 TIGGSRIR
+916 TISGSRIK
-924 LRVTSDDIKEHIKE
+924 LRVASDDIEEHVKE

-951 VKYNESEEDWII
+951 VKYDEEEGDWTIQ
-963 EISDRKGNQRT
+963 ISDTKGNQRT
-974 YRMQYSIDYGNKYVT
+974 YRIRYSIDYGNKYVT
-989 SFEKNENVRD
+989 SFEKNENVLD
-999 YEIYDEDNSIDLWMK
+999 YEVYDDDNSIELWMK
-1014 HTDLSKEEV
+1014 YTDLSKEDV
-1023 LKTIKPEFEGSGVT
+1023 LKTIKPKFEGSGVT
-1037 YKIQKDENDGN
+1037 YKIQKDEDDNE
-1048 VMIVSDTDGST
+1048 VMILSDTDGST
-1059 RTYSLNVMVDTSD
+1059 RTYRINTIVDTRD
-1072 IYIKNVTSSDN
+1072 IYIKNVTSNDS
-1083 RVTSIEM
+1083 RVTSIEKDEE
-1090 DEDDENYIT
+1090 DEDYIS
-1099 IYGKAKSLN
+1099 IYGTAKDLN

-1130 EGGNGK
+1130 EDGNGR
-1136 IKLTSE
+1136 IQLTSE
-1142 YGGTVTYDIYYYYD
+1142 YGGTVTYYIYYYYD

-1174 EDSIDVTYSTIYVNI
+1174 EDSINITYSTIEI
-1189 QNVNNDVKEIFDKYL
+1189 EAQDVNNDIKEVFDKYL
-1204 DVRFKSDTITGEVI
+1204 NIKFGADTISGEVI
-1218 KTDDGDYRY
+1218 KTDNGDYRY
-1227 VITDKE
+1227 VITDSK
-1233 TKETRSYNIRCN
+1233 TKETRSYNIRWD
-1245 IRYSEEY
+1245 IYYSKEY
-1252 RVNDISGPDGILTEW
+1252 KVSDISGPDGVLTEW
-1267 GNYQENN
+1267 DS
-1274 EYYIELW
+1274 YYDDGYCIELW
-1281 GTTDTLE
+1281 GTVDTLE
-1288 ELIGQLKF
+1288 ELIGQIKF
-1296 SYGEKVL
+1296 SYGENVL
-1303 SGEIKTQNN
+1303 SGEIKTENDE
-1312 GTYLVL
+1312 TYLVL
-1318 KCKDDITYSCQIQY
+1318 KCKDGITYDYRIQY
-1332 HHVSEDED
+1332 YKVSGDED

>member
-21 IPTTGPVTVQA
+21 IPATGPVTVQA
-32 KKQVKAKSIKLNKTI
+32 KKQVKAKSIKLSKMT

-58 KATVLPKKSTQKK
+58 KATILPKKSTQKK
-71 VVWTTNK
+71 VIWSTNK

-94 NGTVIITA
+94 NGTAIITA
-102 KVKGTS
+102 KIKGTS

-122 SVKLSDISKQLEVG
+122 SVKLSDTSKQLEVG
-136 NKFQLKATVLPAKAS
+136 SKFQLKATVLPAKAS
-151 VKSVSYQTS
+151 VRSVSYQTS
-160 NKAIAE
+160 NKTIAE

-195 VCRVQVSNKQ
+195 VCRIQVSNKQ
-205 QPTTQ
+205 QSTTQ
-210 TPAKDEPKEE
+210 TPVKDEPKEE

-230 VSLNKQSLTF
+230 ISLNKQSLTF

-250 VSVKPENATNKG
+250 ASVKPENATNKG

-299 KSGAKATCEVKVIA
+299 KSGVKVTCEVKVIA

-469 RRLDITANDKVL
+469 RRLNITANDKVL

-622 AEVTTAPAVLTSK
+622 AEVTTASTVLTSK
-635 DAQVEKGS
+635 DVQVEKGS
-643 VSGKIIDSVTGS
+643 VSGKIIDSVTGN

-670 VTGEEAVKET
+670 VTGEEAAKET
-680 TTNSEGVYKFTGL
+680 TTNSEGIYKFTGL

-762 HMIGPKATE
+762 HMIGPKATGA
-771 SGQFHTYYNDKI
+771 GQFHTYYSDKT
-783 YVNDENGETYADLD
+783 YVNDEDGETYADLD

-813 GTSGVYYFFVHNY
+813 ETPGVYYFFVHNF

-916 TIGGSRIR
+916 TINGSRIK
-924 LRVTSDDIKEHIKE
+924 LRVASDDIKEHIKE

-951 VKYNESEEDWII
+951 VKYDESEEDWII
-963 EISDRKGNQRT
+963 EISDGKGNQRT
-974 YRMQYSIDYGNKYVT
+974 YRMQYSIDYGNKYIT
-989 SFEKNENVRD
+989 SFEENENVTD
-999 YEIYDEDNSIDLWMK
+999 YSIYDDAVDLYMK
-1014 HTDLSKEEV
+1014 HTDLSKKEV
-1023 LKTIKPEFEGSGVT
+1023 LQTIIPKFESSSVT
-1037 YKIQKDENDGN
+1037 YEIKYDEKLEGYVIELKD
-1048 VMIVSDTDGST
+1048 SDGSI
-1059 RTYSLNVMVDTSD
+1059 RAYEIDVIWDTTDVS
-1072 IYIKNVTSSDN
+1072 IKSMTSKDD
-1083 RVTSIEM
+1083 RVQKIEV
-1090 DEDDENYIT
+1090 EDDYIN
-1099 IYGKAKSLN
+1099 IYGTAKNL
-1108 DIKDSLKF
+1108 DEIKDTFTYEFGPAVTKH
-1116 ECSEDVAGYEISVD
+1116 SEIDINEDGD
-1130 EGGNGK
+1130 
-1136 IKLTSE
+1136 
-1142 YGGTVTYDIYYYYD
+1142 GTITLYSDDGEVQYYIYYYYD
-1156 YGSLAV
+1156 YGDFGIDGV
-1162 DSITSKDQDKVD
+1162 ESKDYDKIDLSDMSAVSISYNEIGIYAKNVGQDAK
-1174 EDSIDVTYSTIYVNI
+1174 ETI
-1189 QNVNNDVKEIFDKYL
+1189 DKYL
-1204 DVRFKSDTITGEVI
+1204 VFKFKKDTITGEV
-1218 KTDDGDYRY
+1218 KKKDNGEYEY
-1227 VITDKE
+1227 VITDSE
-1233 TKETRSYNIRCN
+1233 TKQSRRYK
-1245 IRYSEEY
+1245 IRYEVYSY
-1252 RVNDISGPDGILTEW
+1252 SDSYSVIDISGPENVLTD
-1267 GNYQENN
+1267 Y
-1274 EYYIELW
+1274 
-1281 GTTDTLE
+1281 D
-1288 ELIGQLKF
+1288 IGF
-1296 SYGEKVL
+1296 SYIDLHGTANTIEDLLKQISFKYGENVE
-1303 SGEIKTQNN
+1303 SAEIETKEDDEDTDI
-1312 GTYLVL
+1312 YLVL
-1318 KCKDDITYSCQIQY
+1318 KFKDGGTRKYLLY
-1332 HHVSEDED
+1332 YYKED

>member
-21 IPTTGPVTVQA
+21 IPATGPVTVQA
-32 KKQVKAKSIKLNKTI
+32 KKQVKAKSIKLSKTT

-58 KATVLPKKSTQKK
+58 KATILPKKSTQKK
-71 VVWTTNK
+71 VVWSTNK

-94 NGTVIITA
+94 NGTTIITA
-102 KVKGTS
+102 KIKGTS

-122 SVKLSDISKQLEVG
+122 SVKLSDTSKQLEVG

-151 VKSVSYQTS
+151 VRSVSYQTS
-160 NKAIAE
+160 NKTIAE
-166 VTQSGVVTA
+166 VTKSGVVTA

-210 TPAKDEPKEE
+210 TPVKDEPKEE

-230 VSLNKQSLTF
+230 ISLNKQSLTF
-240 YSNSAPQQLE
+240 YSNSASQQLE
-250 VSVKPENATNKG
+250 ANVKPENATNKG

-390 IEHADNTLIILAED
+390 IEHADNTLTILAED

-469 RRLDITANDKVL
+469 RRLNITANDKVL

-622 AEVTTAPAVLTSK
+622 AEVTTASTVLTSK
-635 DAQVEKGS
+635 DVQVEKGS
-643 VSGKIIDSVTGS
+643 VSGKIIDSVTGN

-670 VTGEEAVKET
+670 VTGEEAAKET
-680 TTNSEGVYKFTGL
+680 TTNSEGIYKFTGL

-762 HMIGPKATE
+762 HMIGPKATGA
-771 SGQFHTYYNDKI
+771 GQFHTYYSDKT
-783 YVNDENGETYADLD
+783 YVNDEDGETYADLD

-813 GTSGVYYFFVHNY
+813 GTPGVYYFFVHNF

-916 TIGGSRIR
+916 TINGSRIK
-924 LRVTSDDIKEHIKE
+924 LRVASDDIKEHIKE

-951 VKYNESEEDWII
+951 VKYDESEEDWII
-963 EISDRKGNQRT
+963 EISDGKGNQRT
-974 YRMQYSIDYGNKYVT
+974 YRMQYSIDYGNKYIT
-989 SFEKNENVRD
+989 SFEENENVTD
-999 YEIYDEDNSIDLWMK
+999 YSIYDDAVDLYMK
-1014 HTDLSKEEV
+1014 HTDLSKKEV
-1023 LKTIKPEFEGSGVT
+1023 LQTIIPKFESSSVT
-1037 YKIQKDENDGN
+1037 YEIKYDEKLEGYVIELKD
-1048 VMIVSDTDGST
+1048 SDGSI
-1059 RTYSLNVMVDTSD
+1059 RAYEIDVIWDTTDVS
-1072 IYIKNVTSSDN
+1072 IKSMTSKDD
-1083 RVTSIEM
+1083 RVQKIEV
-1090 DEDDENYIT
+1090 EDDYIN
-1099 IYGKAKSLN
+1099 IYGTAKNL
-1108 DIKDSLKF
+1108 DEIKDTFTYEFGPAVTKH
-1116 ECSEDVAGYEISVD
+1116 SEIDINEDGD
-1130 EGGNGK
+1130 
-1136 IKLTSE
+1136 
-1142 YGGTVTYDIYYYYD
+1142 GTITLYSDDGEVQYYIYYYYD
-1156 YGSLAV
+1156 YGDFGIDGV
-1162 DSITSKDQDKVD
+1162 ESKDYDKIDLSDMSAVSISYNEIGIYAKNVGQDAK
-1174 EDSIDVTYSTIYVNI
+1174 ETI
-1189 QNVNNDVKEIFDKYL
+1189 DKYL
-1204 DVRFKSDTITGEVI
+1204 VFKFKKDTITGEV
-1218 KTDDGDYRY
+1218 KKKDNGEYEY
-1227 VITDKE
+1227 VITDSE
-1233 TKETRSYNIRCN
+1233 TKQSRRYK
-1245 IRYSEEY
+1245 IRYEVYSY
-1252 RVNDISGPDGILTEW
+1252 SDSYSVIDISGPENVLTD
-1267 GNYQENN
+1267 Y
-1274 EYYIELW
+1274 
-1281 GTTDTLE
+1281 D
-1288 ELIGQLKF
+1288 IGF
-1296 SYGEKVL
+1296 SYIDLHGTANTIEDLLKQISFKYGENVE
-1303 SGEIKTQNN
+1303 SAEIETKEDDEDTDI
-1312 GTYLVL
+1312 YLVL
-1318 KCKDDITYSCQIQY
+1318 KFKDGGTRKYLLY
-1332 HHVSEDED
+1332 YYKED

>member
-21 IPTTGPVTVQA
+21 IPATGPVTVQA
-32 KKQVKAKSIKLNKTI
+32 KKQVKAKSIKLSKMT

-58 KATVLPKKSTQKK
+58 KATILPKKSTQKK
-71 VVWTTNK
+71 VVWSTNK

-94 NGTVIITA
+94 YGTAIITA
-102 KVKGTS
+102 KIKGTS

-122 SVKLSDISKQLEVG
+122 SVKLSDTSKQLEVG
-136 NKFQLKATVLPAKAS
+136 SKFQLKATVLPAKAS
-151 VKSVSYQTS
+151 VRSVSYQTS
-160 NKAIAE
+160 NKTIAE

-195 VCRVQVSNKQ
+195 VCRIQVSNKQ
-205 QPTTQ
+205 QSTTQ
-210 TPAKDEPKEE
+210 TPVKDEPKEE

-230 VSLNKQSLTF
+230 ISLNKQSLTF

-250 VSVKPENATNKG
+250 ASVKPENATNKG

-299 KSGAKATCEVKVIA
+299 KSGVKVTCEVKVIA

-328 GSETYKLIHFQ
+328 GSETYKFIHFQ

-469 RRLDITANDKVL
+469 RRLNITANDKVL

-622 AEVTTAPAVLTSK
+622 AEVTTASTVLTSK
-635 DAQVEKGS
+635 DVQVEKGS
-643 VSGKIIDSVTGS
+643 VSGKIIDSVTGN

-670 VTGEEAVKET
+670 VTGEEAAKET
-680 TTNSEGVYKFTGL
+680 TTNSEGIYKFTGL

-762 HMIGPKATE
+762 HMIGPKATGA
-771 SGQFHTYYNDKI
+771 GQFHTYYSDKT
-783 YVNDENGETYADLD
+783 YVNDEDGETYADLD

-813 GTSGVYYFFVHNY
+813 ETPGVYYFFVHNF

-916 TIGGSRIR
+916 TINGSRIK
-924 LRVTSDDIKEHIKE
+924 LRVASDDIKEHIKE

-951 VKYNESEEDWII
+951 VKYDESEEDWII
-963 EISDRKGNQRT
+963 EISDGKGNQRT
-974 YRMQYSIDYGNKYVT
+974 YRMQYSIDYGNKYIT
-989 SFEKNENVRD
+989 SFEENENVTD
-999 YEIYDEDNSIDLWMK
+999 YSIYDDAVDLYMK
-1014 HTDLSKEEV
+1014 HTDLSKKEV
-1023 LKTIKPEFEGSGVT
+1023 LQTIIPKFESSSVT
-1037 YKIQKDENDGN
+1037 YEIKYDEKLEGYVIELKD
-1048 VMIVSDTDGST
+1048 SDGSI
-1059 RTYSLNVMVDTSD
+1059 RAYEIDVIWDTTDVS
-1072 IYIKNVTSSDN
+1072 IKSMTSKDD
-1083 RVTSIEM
+1083 RVQKIEV
-1090 DEDDENYIT
+1090 EDDYIN
-1099 IYGKAKSLN
+1099 IYGTAKNL
-1108 DIKDSLKF
+1108 DEIKDTFTYEFGPAVTKH
-1116 ECSEDVAGYEISVD
+1116 SEIDINEDGD
-1130 EGGNGK
+1130 
-1136 IKLTSE
+1136 
-1142 YGGTVTYDIYYYYD
+1142 GTITLYSDDGEVQYYIYYYYD
-1156 YGSLAV
+1156 YGDFGIDGV
-1162 DSITSKDQDKVD
+1162 ESKDYDKIDLSDMSAVSISYNEIGIYAKNVGQDAK
-1174 EDSIDVTYSTIYVNI
+1174 ETI
-1189 QNVNNDVKEIFDKYL
+1189 DKYL
-1204 DVRFKSDTITGEVI
+1204 VFKFKKDTITGEV
-1218 KTDDGDYRY
+1218 KKKDNGEYEY
-1227 VITDKE
+1227 VITDSE
-1233 TKETRSYNIRCN
+1233 TKQSRRYK
-1245 IRYSEEY
+1245 IRYEVYSY
-1252 RVNDISGPDGILTEW
+1252 SDSYSVIDISGPENDLTD
-1267 GNYQENN
+1267 Y
-1274 EYYIELW
+1274 
-1281 GTTDTLE
+1281 D
-1288 ELIGQLKF
+1288 IGF
-1296 SYGEKVL
+1296 SYIDLHGTANTIEDLLKQISFKYGENVE
-1303 SGEIKTQNN
+1303 SAEIETKEDDEDTDI
-1312 GTYLVL
+1312 YLVL
-1318 KCKDDITYSCQIQY
+1318 KFKDGGTRKYLLY
-1332 HHVSEDED
+1332 YYKED

>member
-21 IPTTGPVTVQA
+21 IPATGPVTVQA
-32 KKQVKAKSIKLNKTI
+32 KKQVKAKSIKLSKMT

-58 KATVLPKKSTQKK
+58 KATILPKKSTQKK
-71 VVWTTNK
+71 VVWSTNK

-94 NGTVIITA
+94 NGTAIITA
-102 KVKGTS
+102 KIKGTS

-122 SVKLSDISKQLEVG
+122 SVKLSDTSKQLEVG
-136 NKFQLKATVLPAKAS
+136 SKFQLKATVLPAKAS
-151 VKSVSYQTS
+151 VRSVSYQTS
-160 NKAIAE
+160 NKTIAE

-195 VCRVQVSNKQ
+195 VCRIQVSNKQ
-205 QPTTQ
+205 QSTTQ
-210 TPAKDEPKEE
+210 TPVKDEPKEE

-230 VSLNKQSLTF
+230 ISLNKQSLTF

-250 VSVKPENATNKG
+250 ASVKPENATNKG

-299 KSGAKATCEVKVIA
+299 KSGVKVTCEVKVIA

-328 GSETYKLIHFQ
+328 GSETYKFIHFQ

-469 RRLDITANDKVL
+469 RRLNITANDKVL

-622 AEVTTAPAVLTSK
+622 AEVTTASTVLTSK
-635 DAQVEKGS
+635 DVQVEKGS
-643 VSGKIIDSVTGS
+643 VSGKIIDSVTGN

-670 VTGEEAVKET
+670 VTGEEAAKET
-680 TTNSEGVYKFTGL
+680 TTNSEGIYKFTGL

-762 HMIGPKATE
+762 HMIGPKATGA
-771 SGQFHTYYNDKI
+771 GQFHTYYSDKT
-783 YVNDENGETYADLD
+783 YVNDEDGETYADLD

-813 GTSGVYYFFVHNY
+813 GTPGVYYFFVHNF

-916 TIGGSRIR
+916 TINGSRIK
-924 LRVTSDDIKEHIKE
+924 LRVASDDIKEHIKE

-951 VKYNESEEDWII
+951 VKYDESEEDWII
-963 EISDRKGNQRT
+963 EISDGKGNQRT
-974 YRMQYSIDYGNKYVT
+974 YRMQYSIDYGNKYIT
-989 SFEKNENVRD
+989 SFEENENVTD
-999 YEIYDEDNSIDLWMK
+999 YSIYDDAVDLYMK
-1014 HTDLSKEEV
+1014 HTDLSKKEV
-1023 LKTIKPEFEGSGVT
+1023 LQTIIPKFESSSVT
-1037 YKIQKDENDGN
+1037 YEIKYDEKLEGYVIELKD
-1048 VMIVSDTDGST
+1048 SDGSI
-1059 RTYSLNVMVDTSD
+1059 RAYEIDVIWDTTDVS
-1072 IYIKNVTSSDN
+1072 IKSMTSKDD
-1083 RVTSIEM
+1083 RVQKIEV
-1090 DEDDENYIT
+1090 EDDYIN
-1099 IYGKAKSLN
+1099 IYGTAKNL
-1108 DIKDSLKF
+1108 DEIKDTFTYEFGPAVTKH
-1116 ECSEDVAGYEISVD
+1116 SEIDINEDGD
-1130 EGGNGK
+1130 
-1136 IKLTSE
+1136 
-1142 YGGTVTYDIYYYYD
+1142 GTITLYSDDGEVQYYIYYYYD
-1156 YGSLAV
+1156 YGDFGIDGV
-1162 DSITSKDQDKVD
+1162 ESKDYDKIDLSDMSAVSISYNEIGIYAKNVGQDAK
-1174 EDSIDVTYSTIYVNI
+1174 ETI
-1189 QNVNNDVKEIFDKYL
+1189 DKYL
-1204 DVRFKSDTITGEVI
+1204 VFKFKKDTITGEV
-1218 KTDDGDYRY
+1218 KKKDNGEYEY
-1227 VITDKE
+1227 VITDSE
-1233 TKETRSYNIRCN
+1233 TKQSRRYK
-1245 IRYSEEY
+1245 IRYEVYSY
-1252 RVNDISGPDGILTEW
+1252 SDSYSVIDISGPENVLTD
-1267 GNYQENN
+1267 Y
-1274 EYYIELW
+1274 
-1281 GTTDTLE
+1281 D
-1288 ELIGQLKF
+1288 IGF
-1296 SYGEKVL
+1296 SYIDLHGTANTIEDLLKQISFKYGENVE
-1303 SGEIKTQNN
+1303 SAEIETKEDDEDTDI
-1312 GTYLVL
+1312 YLVL
-1318 KCKDDITYSCQIQY
+1318 KFKDGGTRKYLLHY
-1332 HHVSEDED
+1332 YKED

>member
-21 IPTTGPVTVQA
+21 IPATGPVTVQA
-32 KKQVKAKSIKLNKTI
+32 KKQVKAKSIKLSKMT

-58 KATVLPKKSTQKK
+58 KATILPKKSTQKK
-71 VVWTTNK
+71 VVWSTNK

-94 NGTVIITA
+94 NGTAIITA
-102 KVKGTS
+102 KIKGTS

-122 SVKLSDISKQLEVG
+122 SVKLSDTSKQLEVG
-136 NKFQLKATVLPAKAS
+136 SKFQLKATVLPAKAS
-151 VKSVSYQTS
+151 VRSVSYQTS
-160 NKAIAE
+160 NKTIAE

-195 VCRVQVSNKQ
+195 VCRIQVSNKQ
-205 QPTTQ
+205 QSTTQ
-210 TPAKDEPKEE
+210 TPVKDEPKEE

-230 VSLNKQSLTF
+230 ISLNKQSLTF

-250 VSVKPENATNKG
+250 ASVKPENATNKG

-299 KSGAKATCEVKVIA
+299 KSGVKVTCEVKVIA

-328 GSETYKLIHFQ
+328 GSETYKFIHFQ

-469 RRLDITANDKVL
+469 RRLNITANDKVL

-622 AEVTTAPAVLTSK
+622 AEVTTASTVLTSK
-635 DAQVEKGS
+635 DVQVEKGS
-643 VSGKIIDSVTGS
+643 VSGKIIDSVTGN

-670 VTGEEAVKET
+670 VTGEEAAKET
-680 TTNSEGVYKFTGL
+680 TTNSEGIYKFTGL

-717 NVYIES
+717 NIYIES

-762 HMIGPKATE
+762 HMIGPKATGA
-771 SGQFHTYYNDKI
+771 GQFHTYYSDKT
-783 YVNDENGETYADLD
+783 YVNDEDGETYADLD

-813 GTSGVYYFFVHNY
+813 ETPGVYYFFVHNF

-916 TIGGSRIR
+916 TINGSRIK
-924 LRVTSDDIKEHIKE
+924 LRVASDDIKEHIKE

-951 VKYNESEEDWII
+951 VKYDESEEDWII
-963 EISDRKGNQRT
+963 EISDGKGNQRT
-974 YRMQYSIDYGNKYVT
+974 YRMQYSIDYGNKYIT
-989 SFEKNENVRD
+989 SFEENENVTD
-999 YEIYDEDNSIDLWMK
+999 YSIYDDAVDLYMK
-1014 HTDLSKEEV
+1014 HTDLSKKEV
-1023 LKTIKPEFEGSGVT
+1023 LQTIIPKFESSSVT
-1037 YKIQKDENDGN
+1037 YEIKYDEKLEGYVIELKD
-1048 VMIVSDTDGST
+1048 SDGSI
-1059 RTYSLNVMVDTSD
+1059 RAYEIDVIWDTTDVS
-1072 IYIKNVTSSDN
+1072 IKSMTSKDD
-1083 RVTSIEM
+1083 RVQKIEV
-1090 DEDDENYIT
+1090 EDDYIN
-1099 IYGKAKSLN
+1099 IYGTAKNL
-1108 DIKDSLKF
+1108 DEIKDTFTYEFGPAVTKH
-1116 ECSEDVAGYEISVD
+1116 SEIDINEDGD
-1130 EGGNGK
+1130 
-1136 IKLTSE
+1136 
-1142 YGGTVTYDIYYYYD
+1142 GTITLYSDDGEVQYYIYYYYD
-1156 YGSLAV
+1156 YGDFGIDGV
-1162 DSITSKDQDKVD
+1162 ESKDYDKIDLSDMSAVSISYNEIGIYAKNVGQDAK
-1174 EDSIDVTYSTIYVNI
+1174 ETI
-1189 QNVNNDVKEIFDKYL
+1189 DKYL
-1204 DVRFKSDTITGEVI
+1204 VFKFKKDTITGEV
-1218 KTDDGDYRY
+1218 KKKDNGEYEY
-1227 VITDKE
+1227 VITDSE
-1233 TKETRSYNIRCN
+1233 TKQSRRYK
-1245 IRYSEEY
+1245 IRYEVYSY
-1252 RVNDISGPDGILTEW
+1252 SDSYSVIDISGPENVLTD
-1267 GNYQENN
+1267 Y
-1274 EYYIELW
+1274 
-1281 GTTDTLE
+1281 D
-1288 ELIGQLKF
+1288 IGF
-1296 SYGEKVL
+1296 SYIDLHGTANTIEDLLKQISFKYGENVE
-1303 SGEIKTQNN
+1303 SAEIETKEDDEDTDI
-1312 GTYLVL
+1312 YLVL
-1318 KCKDDITYSCQIQY
+1318 KFKDGGTRKYLLY
-1332 HHVSEDED
+1332 YYKED

>member
-21 IPTTGPVTVQA
+21 IPATGPVTVQA
-32 KKQVKAKSIKLNKTI
+32 KKQVKAKSIKLSKMT

-58 KATVLPKKSTQKK
+58 KATILPKKSTQKK
-71 VVWTTNK
+71 VIWSTNK

-94 NGTVIITA
+94 NGTAIITA
-102 KVKGTS
+102 KIKGTS

-122 SVKLSDISKQLEVG
+122 SVKLSDTSKQLEVG
-136 NKFQLKATVLPAKAS
+136 SKFQLKATVLPAKAS
-151 VKSVSYQTS
+151 VRSVSYQTS
-160 NKAIAE
+160 NKTIAE

-195 VCRVQVSNKQ
+195 VCRIQVSNKQ
-205 QPTTQ
+205 QSTTQ
-210 TPAKDEPKEE
+210 TPVKDEPKEE

-230 VSLNKQSLTF
+230 ISLNKQSLTF

-250 VSVKPENATNKG
+250 ASVKPENATNKG

-299 KSGAKATCEVKVIA
+299 KSGVKVTCEVKVIA

-469 RRLDITANDKVL
+469 RRLNITANDKVL

-622 AEVTTAPAVLTSK
+622 AEVTTASTVLTSK
-635 DAQVEKGS
+635 DVQVEKGS
-643 VSGKIIDSVTGS
+643 VSGKIIDSVTGN

-670 VTGEEAVKET
+670 VTGEEAAKET
-680 TTNSEGVYKFTGL
+680 TTNSEGIYKFTGL

-762 HMIGPKATE
+762 HMIGPKATGA
-771 SGQFHTYYNDKI
+771 GQFHTYYSDKT
-783 YVNDENGETYADLD
+783 YVNDEDGETYADLD

-813 GTSGVYYFFVHNY
+813 GTPGVYYFFVHNF

-916 TIGGSRIR
+916 TINGSRIK
-924 LRVTSDDIKEHIKE
+924 LRVASDDIKEHIKE

-951 VKYNESEEDWII
+951 VKYDESEEDWII
-963 EISDRKGNQRT
+963 EISDGKGNQRT
-974 YRMQYSIDYGNKYVT
+974 YRMQYSIDYGNKYIT
-989 SFEKNENVRD
+989 SFEENENVTD
-999 YEIYDEDNSIDLWMK
+999 YSIYDDAVDLYMK
-1014 HTDLSKEEV
+1014 HTDLSKKEV
-1023 LKTIKPEFEGSGVT
+1023 LQTIIPKFESSSVT
-1037 YKIQKDENDGN
+1037 YEIKYDEKLEGYVIELKD
-1048 VMIVSDTDGST
+1048 SDGSI
-1059 RTYSLNVMVDTSD
+1059 RAYEIDVIWDTTDVS
-1072 IYIKNVTSSDN
+1072 IKSMTSKDD
-1083 RVTSIEM
+1083 RVQKIEV
-1090 DEDDENYIT
+1090 EDDYIN
-1099 IYGKAKSLN
+1099 IYGTAKNL
-1108 DIKDSLKF
+1108 DEIKDTFTYEFGPAVTKH
-1116 ECSEDVAGYEISVD
+1116 SEIDINEDGD
-1130 EGGNGK
+1130 
-1136 IKLTSE
+1136 
-1142 YGGTVTYDIYYYYD
+1142 GTITLYSDDGEVQYYIYYYYD
-1156 YGSLAV
+1156 YGDFGIDGV
-1162 DSITSKDQDKVD
+1162 ESKDYDKIDLSDMSAVSISYNEIGIYAKNVGQDAK
-1174 EDSIDVTYSTIYVNI
+1174 ETI
-1189 QNVNNDVKEIFDKYL
+1189 DKYL
-1204 DVRFKSDTITGEVI
+1204 VFKFKKDTITGEV
-1218 KTDDGDYRY
+1218 KKKDNGEYEY
-1227 VITDKE
+1227 VITDSE
-1233 TKETRSYNIRCN
+1233 TKQSRRYK
-1245 IRYSEEY
+1245 IRYEVYSY
-1252 RVNDISGPDGILTEW
+1252 SDSYSVIDISGPENVLTD
-1267 GNYQENN
+1267 Y
-1274 EYYIELW
+1274 
-1281 GTTDTLE
+1281 D
-1288 ELIGQLKF
+1288 IGF
-1296 SYGEKVL
+1296 SYIDLHGTANTIEDLLKQISFKYGENVE
-1303 SGEIKTQNN
+1303 SAEIETKEDDEDTDI
-1312 GTYLVL
+1312 YLVL
-1318 KCKDDITYSCQIQY
+1318 KFKDGGTRKYLLHY
-1332 HHVSEDED
+1332 YKED

>member
-21 IPTTGPVTVQA
+21 IPATGPVTVQA
-32 KKQVKAKSIKLNKTI
+32 KKQVKAKSIKLSKMT

-58 KATVLPKKSTQKK
+58 KATILPKKSTQKK
-71 VVWTTNK
+71 VVWSTNK

-94 NGTVIITA
+94 NGTAIITA
-102 KVKGTS
+102 KIKGTS

-122 SVKLSDISKQLEVG
+122 SVKLSDTSKQLEVG
-136 NKFQLKATVLPAKAS
+136 SKFQLKATVLPAKAS
-151 VKSVSYQTS
+151 VRSVSYQTS
-160 NKAIAE
+160 NKTIAE

-195 VCRVQVSNKQ
+195 VCRIQVSNKQ
-205 QPTTQ
+205 QSTTQ
-210 TPAKDEPKEE
+210 TPVKDEPKEE

-230 VSLNKQSLTF
+230 ISLNKQSLTF

-250 VSVKPENATNKG
+250 ASVKPENATNKG

-299 KSGAKATCEVKVIA
+299 KSGVKVTCEVKVIA

-328 GSETYKLIHFQ
+328 GSETYKFIHFQ

-469 RRLDITANDKVL
+469 RRLNITANDKVL

-622 AEVTTAPAVLTSK
+622 AEVTTASTVLTSK
-635 DAQVEKGS
+635 DVQVEKGS
-643 VSGKIIDSVTGS
+643 VSGKIIDSVTGN

-670 VTGEEAVKET
+670 VTGEEAAKET
-680 TTNSEGVYKFTGL
+680 TTNSEGIYKFTGL

-762 HMIGPKATE
+762 HMIGPKATGA
-771 SGQFHTYYNDKI
+771 GQFHTYYSDKT
-783 YVNDENGETYADLD
+783 YVNDEDGETYADLD

-813 GTSGVYYFFVHNY
+813 ETPGVYYFFVHNF

-916 TIGGSRIR
+916 TINGSRIK
-924 LRVTSDDIKEHIKE
+924 LRVASDDIKEHIKE

-951 VKYNESEEDWII
+951 VKYDESEEDWII
-963 EISDRKGNQRT
+963 EISDGKGNQRT
-974 YRMQYSIDYGNKYVT
+974 YRMQYSIDYGNKYIT
-989 SFEKNENVRD
+989 SFEENENVTD
-999 YEIYDEDNSIDLWMK
+999 YSIYDDAVDLYMK
-1014 HTDLSKEEV
+1014 HTDLSKKEV
-1023 LKTIKPEFEGSGVT
+1023 LQTIIPKFESSSVT
-1037 YKIQKDENDGN
+1037 YEIKYDEKLEGYVIELKD
-1048 VMIVSDTDGST
+1048 SDGSI
-1059 RTYSLNVMVDTSD
+1059 RAYEIDVIWDTTDVS
-1072 IYIKNVTSSDN
+1072 IKSMTSKDD
-1083 RVTSIEM
+1083 RVQKIEV
-1090 DEDDENYIT
+1090 EDDYIN
-1099 IYGKAKSLN
+1099 IYGTAKNL
-1108 DIKDSLKF
+1108 DEIKDTFTYEFGPAVTKH
-1116 ECSEDVAGYEISVD
+1116 SEIDINEDGD
-1130 EGGNGK
+1130 
-1136 IKLTSE
+1136 
-1142 YGGTVTYDIYYYYD
+1142 GTITLYSDDGEVQYYIYYYYD
-1156 YGSLAV
+1156 YGDFGIDGV
-1162 DSITSKDQDKVD
+1162 ESKDYDKIDLSDMSAVSISYNEIGIYAKNVGQDAK
-1174 EDSIDVTYSTIYVNI
+1174 ETI
-1189 QNVNNDVKEIFDKYL
+1189 DKYL
-1204 DVRFKSDTITGEVI
+1204 VFKFKKDTITGEV
-1218 KTDDGDYRY
+1218 KKKDNGEYEY
-1227 VITDKE
+1227 VITDSE
-1233 TKETRSYNIRCN
+1233 TKQSRRYK
-1245 IRYSEEY
+1245 IRYEVYSY
-1252 RVNDISGPDGILTEW
+1252 SDSYSVIDISGPENVLTD
-1267 GNYQENN
+1267 Y
-1274 EYYIELW
+1274 
-1281 GTTDTLE
+1281 D
-1288 ELIGQLKF
+1288 IGF
-1296 SYGEKVL
+1296 SYIDLHGTANTIEDLLKQISFKYGENVE
-1303 SGEIKTQNN
+1303 SAEIETKEDDEDTDI
-1312 GTYLVL
+1312 YLVL
-1318 KCKDDITYSCQIQY
+1318 KFKDGGTRKYLLHY
-1332 HHVSEDED
+1332 YKED

>member
-21 IPTTGPVTVQA
+21 IPATGPVTVQA
-32 KKQVKAKSIKLNKTI
+32 KKQVKAKSIKLSKMT

-58 KATVLPKKSTQKK
+58 KATILPKKSTQKK
-71 VVWTTNK
+71 VVWSTNK

-94 NGTVIITA
+94 NGTAIITA
-102 KVKGTS
+102 KIKGTS

-122 SVKLSDISKQLEVG
+122 SVKLSDTSKQLEVG
-136 NKFQLKATVLPAKAS
+136 SKFQLKATVLPAKAS
-151 VKSVSYQTS
+151 VRSVSYQTS
-160 NKAIAE
+160 NKTIAE

-195 VCRVQVSNKQ
+195 VCRIQVSNKQ
-205 QPTTQ
+205 QSTTQ
-210 TPAKDEPKEE
+210 TPVKDEPKEE

-230 VSLNKQSLTF
+230 ISLNKQSLTF

-250 VSVKPENATNKG
+250 ASVKPENATNKG

-299 KSGAKATCEVKVIA
+299 KSGVKVTCEVKVIA

-469 RRLDITANDKVL
+469 RRLNITANDKVL

-577 AIKTATTNEDGVYKI
+577 AIKTATTNEDGDYKI

-622 AEVTTAPAVLTSK
+622 AEVTTASTVLTSK
-635 DAQVEKGS
+635 DVQVEKGS
-643 VSGKIIDSVTGS
+643 VSGKIIDSVTGN

-670 VTGEEAVKET
+670 VTGEEAAKET
-680 TTNSEGVYKFTGL
+680 TTNSEGIYKFTGL

-717 NVYIES
+717 NIYIES

-762 HMIGPKATE
+762 HMIGPKATGA
-771 SGQFHTYYNDKI
+771 GQFHTYYSDKT
-783 YVNDENGETYADLD
+783 YVNDEDGETYADLD

-813 GTSGVYYFFVHNY
+813 GTPGVYYFFVHNF

-916 TIGGSRIR
+916 TINGSRIK
-924 LRVTSDDIKEHIKE
+924 LRVASDDIKEHIKE

-951 VKYNESEEDWII
+951 VKYDESEEDWII
-963 EISDRKGNQRT
+963 EISDGKGNQRT
-974 YRMQYSIDYGNKYVT
+974 YRMQYSIDYGNKYIT
-989 SFEKNENVRD
+989 SFEENENVTD
-999 YEIYDEDNSIDLWMK
+999 YSIYDDAVDLYMK
-1014 HTDLSKEEV
+1014 HTDLSKKEV
-1023 LKTIKPEFEGSGVT
+1023 LQTIIPKFESSSVT
-1037 YKIQKDENDGN
+1037 YEIKYDEKLEGYVIELKD
-1048 VMIVSDTDGST
+1048 SDGSI
-1059 RTYSLNVMVDTSD
+1059 RAYEIDVIWDTTDVS
-1072 IYIKNVTSSDN
+1072 IKSMTSKDD
-1083 RVTSIEM
+1083 RVQKIEV
-1090 DEDDENYIT
+1090 EDDYIN
-1099 IYGKAKSLN
+1099 IYGTAKNL
-1108 DIKDSLKF
+1108 DEIKDTFTYEFGPAVTKH
-1116 ECSEDVAGYEISVD
+1116 SEIDINEDGD
-1130 EGGNGK
+1130 
-1136 IKLTSE
+1136 
-1142 YGGTVTYDIYYYYD
+1142 GTITLYSDDGEVQYYIYYYYD
-1156 YGSLAV
+1156 YGDFGIDGV
-1162 DSITSKDQDKVD
+1162 ESKDYDKIDLSDMSAVSISYNEIGIYAKNVGQDAK
-1174 EDSIDVTYSTIYVNI
+1174 ETI
-1189 QNVNNDVKEIFDKYL
+1189 DKYL
-1204 DVRFKSDTITGEVI
+1204 VFKFKKDTITGEV
-1218 KTDDGDYRY
+1218 KKKDNGEYEY
-1227 VITDKE
+1227 VITDSE
-1233 TKETRSYNIRCN
+1233 TKQSRRYK
-1245 IRYSEEY
+1245 IRYEVYSY
-1252 RVNDISGPDGILTEW
+1252 SDSYSVIDISGPENVLTD
-1267 GNYQENN
+1267 Y
-1274 EYYIELW
+1274 
-1281 GTTDTLE
+1281 D
-1288 ELIGQLKF
+1288 IGF
-1296 SYGEKVL
+1296 SYIDLHGTANTIEDLLKQISFKYGENVE
-1303 SGEIKTQNN
+1303 SAEIETKEDDEDTDI
-1312 GTYLVL
+1312 YLVL
-1318 KCKDDITYSCQIQY
+1318 KFKDGGTRKYLLHY
-1332 HHVSEDED
+1332 YKED

>member
-21 IPTTGPVTVQA
+21 IPATGPVTVQA
-32 KKQVKAKSIKLNKTI
+32 KKQVKAKSIKLSKTT

-58 KATVLPKKSTQKK
+58 KATILPKKSTQKK
-71 VVWTTNK
+71 VIWSTNK

-94 NGTVIITA
+94 NGTAIITA
-102 KVKGTS
+102 KIKGTS

-122 SVKLSDISKQLEVG
+122 SVKLSDTSKQLEVG
-136 NKFQLKATVLPAKAS
+136 SKFQLKATVLPAKAS
-151 VKSVSYQTS
+151 VRSVSYQTS
-160 NKAIAE
+160 NKTIAE

-195 VCRVQVSNKQ
+195 VCRIQVSNKQ
-205 QPTTQ
+205 QSTTQ
-210 TPAKDEPKEE
+210 TPVKDEPKEE

-230 VSLNKQSLTF
+230 ISLNKQSLTF

-250 VSVKPENATNKG
+250 ASVKPENATNKG

-299 KSGAKATCEVKVIA
+299 KSGVKVTCEVKVIA

-328 GSETYKLIHFQ
+328 GSETYKFIHFQ

-469 RRLDITANDKVL
+469 RRLNITANDKVL

-622 AEVTTAPAVLTSK
+622 AEVTTASTVLTSK
-635 DAQVEKGS
+635 DVQVEKGS
-643 VSGKIIDSVTGS
+643 VSGKIIDSVTGN

-670 VTGEEAVKET
+670 VTGEEAAKET
-680 TTNSEGVYKFTGL
+680 TTNSEGIYKFTGL

-762 HMIGPKATE
+762 HMIGPKATGA
-771 SGQFHTYYNDKI
+771 GQFHTYYSDKT
-783 YVNDENGETYADLD
+783 YVNDEDGETYADLD

-813 GTSGVYYFFVHNY
+813 GTPGVYYFFVHNF

-916 TIGGSRIR
+916 TINGSRIK
-924 LRVTSDDIKEHIKE
+924 LRVASDDIKEHIKE

-951 VKYNESEEDWII
+951 VKYDESEEDWII
-963 EISDRKGNQRT
+963 EISDGKGNQRT
-974 YRMQYSIDYGNKYVT
+974 YRMQYSIDYGNKYIT
-989 SFEKNENVRD
+989 SFEENENVTD
-999 YEIYDEDNSIDLWMK
+999 YSIYDDAVDLYMK
-1014 HTDLSKEEV
+1014 HTDLSKKEV
-1023 LKTIKPEFEGSGVT
+1023 LQTIIPKFESSSVT
-1037 YKIQKDENDGN
+1037 YEIKYDEKLEGYVIELKD
-1048 VMIVSDTDGST
+1048 SDGSI
-1059 RTYSLNVMVDTSD
+1059 RAYEIDVIWDTTDVS
-1072 IYIKNVTSSDN
+1072 IKSMTSKDD
-1083 RVTSIEM
+1083 RVQKIEV
-1090 DEDDENYIT
+1090 EDDYIN
-1099 IYGKAKSLN
+1099 IYGTAKNL
-1108 DIKDSLKF
+1108 DEIKDTFTYEFGPAVTKH
-1116 ECSEDVAGYEISVD
+1116 SEIDINEDGD
-1130 EGGNGK
+1130 
-1136 IKLTSE
+1136 
-1142 YGGTVTYDIYYYYD
+1142 GTITLYSDDGEVQYYIYYYYD
-1156 YGSLAV
+1156 YGDFGIDGV
-1162 DSITSKDQDKVD
+1162 ESKDYDKIDLSDMSAVSISYNEIGIYAKNVGQDAK
-1174 EDSIDVTYSTIYVNI
+1174 ETI
-1189 QNVNNDVKEIFDKYL
+1189 DKYL
-1204 DVRFKSDTITGEVI
+1204 VFKFKKDTITGEV
-1218 KTDDGDYRY
+1218 KKKDNGEYEY
-1227 VITDKE
+1227 VITDSE
-1233 TKETRSYNIRCN
+1233 TKQSRRYK
-1245 IRYSEEY
+1245 IRYEVYSY
-1252 RVNDISGPDGILTEW
+1252 SDSYSVIDISGPENVLTD
-1267 GNYQENN
+1267 Y
-1274 EYYIELW
+1274 
-1281 GTTDTLE
+1281 D
-1288 ELIGQLKF
+1288 IGF
-1296 SYGEKVL
+1296 SYIDLHGTANTIEDLLKQISFKYGENVE
-1303 SGEIKTQNN
+1303 SAEIETKEDDEDTDI
-1312 GTYLVL
+1312 YLVL
-1318 KCKDDITYSCQIQY
+1318 KFKDGGTRKYLLHY
-1332 HHVSEDED
+1332 YKED

>member
-21 IPTTGPVTVQA
+21 IPATGPVTVQA
-32 KKQVKAKSIKLNKTI
+32 KKQVKAKSIKLSKTT

-58 KATVLPKKSTQKK
+58 KATILPKKSTQKK
-71 VVWTTNK
+71 VIWSTNK

-94 NGTVIITA
+94 NGTAIITA
-102 KVKGTS
+102 KIKGTS

-122 SVKLSDISKQLEVG
+122 SVKLSDTSKQLEVG
-136 NKFQLKATVLPAKAS
+136 SKFQLKATVLPAKAS
-151 VKSVSYQTS
+151 VRSVSYQTS
-160 NKAIAE
+160 NKTIAE

-195 VCRVQVSNKQ
+195 VCRIQVSNKQ
-205 QPTTQ
+205 QSTTQ
-210 TPAKDEPKEE
+210 TPVKDEPKEE

-230 VSLNKQSLTF
+230 ISLNKQSLTF

-250 VSVKPENATNKG
+250 ASVKPENATNKG

-299 KSGAKATCEVKVIA
+299 KSGVKVTCEVKVIA

-469 RRLDITANDKVL
+469 RRLNITANDKVL

-622 AEVTTAPAVLTSK
+622 AEVTTASTVLTSK
-635 DAQVEKGS
+635 DVQVEKGS
-643 VSGKIIDSVTGS
+643 VSGKIIDSVTGN

-670 VTGEEAVKET
+670 VTGEEAAKET
-680 TTNSEGVYKFTGL
+680 TTNSEGIYKFTGL

-717 NVYIES
+717 NIYIES

-762 HMIGPKATE
+762 HMIGPKATGA
-771 SGQFHTYYNDKI
+771 GQFHTYYSDKT
-783 YVNDENGETYADLD
+783 YVNDEDGETYADLD

-813 GTSGVYYFFVHNY
+813 GTPGVYYFFVHNF

-916 TIGGSRIR
+916 TINGSRIK
-924 LRVTSDDIKEHIKE
+924 LRVASDDIKEHIKE

-951 VKYNESEEDWII
+951 VKYDESEEDWII
-963 EISDRKGNQRT
+963 EISDGKGNQRT
-974 YRMQYSIDYGNKYVT
+974 YRMQYSIDYGNKYIT
-989 SFEKNENVRD
+989 SFEENENVTD
-999 YEIYDEDNSIDLWMK
+999 YSIYDDAVDLYMK
-1014 HTDLSKEEV
+1014 HTDLSKKEV
-1023 LKTIKPEFEGSGVT
+1023 LQTIIPKFESSSVT
-1037 YKIQKDENDGN
+1037 YEIKYDEKLEGYVIELKD
-1048 VMIVSDTDGST
+1048 SDGSI
-1059 RTYSLNVMVDTSD
+1059 RAYEIDVIWDTTDVS
-1072 IYIKNVTSSDN
+1072 IKSMTSKDD
-1083 RVTSIEM
+1083 RVQKIEV
-1090 DEDDENYIT
+1090 EDDYIN
-1099 IYGKAKSLN
+1099 IYGTAKNL
-1108 DIKDSLKF
+1108 DEIKDTFTYEFGPAVTKH
-1116 ECSEDVAGYEISVD
+1116 SEIDINEDGD
-1130 EGGNGK
+1130 
-1136 IKLTSE
+1136 
-1142 YGGTVTYDIYYYYD
+1142 GTITLYSDDGEVQYYIYYYYD
-1156 YGSLAV
+1156 YGDFGIDGV
-1162 DSITSKDQDKVD
+1162 ESKDYDKIDLSDMSAVSISYNEIGIYAKNVGQDAK
-1174 EDSIDVTYSTIYVNI
+1174 ETI
-1189 QNVNNDVKEIFDKYL
+1189 DKYL
-1204 DVRFKSDTITGEVI
+1204 VFKFKKDTITGEV
-1218 KTDDGDYRY
+1218 KKKDNGEYEY
-1227 VITDKE
+1227 VITDSE
-1233 TKETRSYNIRCN
+1233 TKQSRRYK
-1245 IRYSEEY
+1245 IRYEVYSY
-1252 RVNDISGPDGILTEW
+1252 SDSYSVIDISGPENVLTD
-1267 GNYQENN
+1267 Y
-1274 EYYIELW
+1274 
-1281 GTTDTLE
+1281 D
-1288 ELIGQLKF
+1288 IGF
-1296 SYGEKVL
+1296 SYIDLHGTANTIEDLLKQISFKYGENVE
-1303 SGEIKTQNN
+1303 SAEIETKEDDEDTDI
-1312 GTYLVL
+1312 YLVL
-1318 KCKDDITYSCQIQY
+1318 KFKDGGTRKYLLHY
-1332 HHVSEDED
+1332 YKED

>member
-21 IPTTGPVTVQA
+21 IPATGPVTVQA
-32 KKQVKAKSIKLNKTI
+32 KKQVKAKSIKLSKTT

-58 KATVLPKKSTQKK
+58 KATILPKKSTQKK
-71 VVWTTNK
+71 VVWSTNK

-94 NGTVIITA
+94 NGTAIITA
-102 KVKGTS
+102 KIKGTS

-122 SVKLSDISKQLEVG
+122 SVKLSDTSKQLEVG
-136 NKFQLKATVLPAKAS
+136 SKFQLKATVLPAKAS
-151 VKSVSYQTS
+151 VRSVSYQTS
-160 NKAIAE
+160 NKTIAE

-195 VCRVQVSNKQ
+195 VCRIQVSNKQ
-205 QPTTQ
+205 QSTTQ
-210 TPAKDEPKEE
+210 TPVKDEPKEE

-230 VSLNKQSLTF
+230 ISLNKQSLTF

-250 VSVKPENATNKG
+250 ASVKPENATNKG

-299 KSGAKATCEVKVIA
+299 KSGVKVTCEVKVIA

-469 RRLDITANDKVL
+469 RRLNITANDKVL

-622 AEVTTAPAVLTSK
+622 AEVTTASTVLTSK
-635 DAQVEKGS
+635 DVQVEKGS
-643 VSGKIIDSVTGS
+643 VSGKIIDSVTGN

-670 VTGEEAVKET
+670 VTGEEAAKET
-680 TTNSEGVYKFTGL
+680 TTNSEGIYKFTGL

-717 NVYIES
+717 NIYIES

-762 HMIGPKATE
+762 HMIGPKATGA
-771 SGQFHTYYNDKI
+771 GQFHTYYSDKT
-783 YVNDENGETYADLD
+783 YVNDEDGETYADLD

-813 GTSGVYYFFVHNY
+813 GTPGVYYFFVHNF

-916 TIGGSRIR
+916 TINGSRIK
-924 LRVTSDDIKEHIKE
+924 LRVASDDIKEHIKE

-951 VKYNESEEDWII
+951 VKYDESEEDWII
-963 EISDRKGNQRT
+963 EISDGKGNQRT
-974 YRMQYSIDYGNKYVT
+974 YRMQYSIDYGNKYIT
-989 SFEKNENVRD
+989 SFEENENVTD
-999 YEIYDEDNSIDLWMK
+999 YSIYDDAVDLYMK
-1014 HTDLSKEEV
+1014 HTDLSKKEV
-1023 LKTIKPEFEGSGVT
+1023 LQTIIPKFESSSVT
-1037 YKIQKDENDGN
+1037 YEIKYDEKLEGYVIELKD
-1048 VMIVSDTDGST
+1048 SDGSI
-1059 RTYSLNVMVDTSD
+1059 RAYEIDVIWDTTDVS
-1072 IYIKNVTSSDN
+1072 IKSMTSKDD
-1083 RVTSIEM
+1083 RVQKIEV
-1090 DEDDENYIT
+1090 EDDYIN
-1099 IYGKAKSLN
+1099 IYGTAKNL
-1108 DIKDSLKF
+1108 DEIKDTFTYEFGPAVTKH
-1116 ECSEDVAGYEISVD
+1116 SEIDINEDGD
-1130 EGGNGK
+1130 
-1136 IKLTSE
+1136 
-1142 YGGTVTYDIYYYYD
+1142 GTITLYSDDGEVQYYIYYYYD
-1156 YGSLAV
+1156 YGDFGIDGV
-1162 DSITSKDQDKVD
+1162 ESKDYDKIDLSDMSAVSISYNEIGIYAKNVGQDAK
-1174 EDSIDVTYSTIYVNI
+1174 ETI
-1189 QNVNNDVKEIFDKYL
+1189 DKYL
-1204 DVRFKSDTITGEVI
+1204 VFKFKKDTITGEV
-1218 KTDDGDYRY
+1218 KKKDNGEYEY
-1227 VITDKE
+1227 VITDSE
-1233 TKETRSYNIRCN
+1233 TKQSRRYK
-1245 IRYSEEY
+1245 IRYEVYSY
-1252 RVNDISGPDGILTEW
+1252 SDSYSVIDISGPENVLTD
-1267 GNYQENN
+1267 Y
-1274 EYYIELW
+1274 
-1281 GTTDTLE
+1281 D
-1288 ELIGQLKF
+1288 IGF
-1296 SYGEKVL
+1296 SYIDLHGTANTIEDLLKQISFKYGENVE
-1303 SGEIKTQNN
+1303 SAEIETKEDDEDTDI
-1312 GTYLVL
+1312 YLVL
-1318 KCKDDITYSCQIQY
+1318 KFKDGGTRKYLLHY
-1332 HHVSEDED
+1332 YKED

>member
-32 KKQVKAKSIKLNKTI
+32 KKQVKAKSIKLSKTT

-58 KATVLPKKSTQKK
+58 KATILPKKSTQKK
-71 VVWTTNK
+71 VVWSTNK

-94 NGTVIITA
+94 NGTAIITA
-102 KVKGTS
+102 KIKGTS

-122 SVKLSDISKQLEVG
+122 SLKLSDTSKQLEVG

-151 VKSVSYQTS
+151 VRSVSYQTS
-160 NKAIAE
+160 NKTIAE
-166 VTQSGVVTA
+166 VTKSGVVTA

-195 VCRVQVSNKQ
+195 ACRIQVSNKQ
-205 QPTTQ
+205 QSTTQ
-210 TPAKDEPKEE
+210 TPVKDEPKEE

-230 VSLNKQSLTF
+230 ISLNKQSLTF
-240 YSNSAPQQLE
+240 YSNSASQQLE
-250 VSVKPENATNKG
+250 ANVKPENATNKG

-299 KSGAKATCEVKVIA
+299 ESGAKATCEVKVIA

-390 IEHADNTLIILAED
+390 IEHADNTLTILAED

-469 RRLDITANDKVL
+469 RRLNITANDKVL

-622 AEVTTAPAVLTSK
+622 AEVTTASTVLTSK
-635 DAQVEKGS
+635 DVQVEKGS
-643 VSGKIIDSVTGS
+643 VSGKIIDSVTGN

-670 VTGEEAVKET
+670 VTGEEAAKET
-680 TTNSEGVYKFTGL
+680 TTNSEGIYKFTGL

-762 HMIGPKATE
+762 HMIGPKVTGA
-771 SGQFHTYYNDKI
+771 GQFHTYYSDKT
-783 YVNDENGETYADLD
+783 YVNDEDGETYADLD

-813 GTSGVYYFFVHNY
+813 ETPGVYYFFVHNF

-916 TIGGSRIR
+916 TINGSRIK
-924 LRVTSDDIKEHIKE
+924 LRVASDDIKEHIKE

-951 VKYNESEEDWII
+951 VKYDESEEDWII
-963 EISDRKGNQRT
+963 EISDGKGNQRT
-974 YRMQYSIDYGNKYVT
+974 YRMQYSIDYGNKYIT
-989 SFEKNENVRD
+989 SFEENENVTD
-999 YEIYDEDNSIDLWMK
+999 YSIYDDAVDLYMK
-1014 HTDLSKEEV
+1014 HTDLSKKEV
-1023 LKTIKPEFEGSGVT
+1023 LQTIIPKFESSSVT
-1037 YKIQKDENDGN
+1037 YEIKYDEKLEGYVIELKD
-1048 VMIVSDTDGST
+1048 SDGSI
-1059 RTYSLNVMVDTSD
+1059 RAYEIDVIWDTTDVS
-1072 IYIKNVTSSDN
+1072 IKSMTSKDD
-1083 RVTSIEM
+1083 RVQKIEV
-1090 DEDDENYIT
+1090 EDDYIN
-1099 IYGKAKSLN
+1099 IYGTAKNL
-1108 DIKDSLKF
+1108 DEIKDTFTYEFGPAVTKH
-1116 ECSEDVAGYEISVD
+1116 SEIDINEDGD
-1130 EGGNGK
+1130 
-1136 IKLTSE
+1136 
-1142 YGGTVTYDIYYYYD
+1142 GTITLYSDDGEVQYYIYYYYD
-1156 YGSLAV
+1156 YGDFGIDGV
-1162 DSITSKDQDKVD
+1162 ESKDYDKIDLSDMSAVSISYNEIGIYAKNVGQDAK
-1174 EDSIDVTYSTIYVNI
+1174 ETI
-1189 QNVNNDVKEIFDKYL
+1189 DKYL
-1204 DVRFKSDTITGEVI
+1204 VFKFKKDTITGEV
-1218 KTDDGDYRY
+1218 KKKDNGEYEY
-1227 VITDKE
+1227 VITDSE
-1233 TKETRSYNIRCN
+1233 TKQSRRYK
-1245 IRYSEEY
+1245 IRYEVYSY
-1252 RVNDISGPDGILTEW
+1252 SDSYSVIDISGPENVLTD
-1267 GNYQENN
+1267 Y
-1274 EYYIELW
+1274 
-1281 GTTDTLE
+1281 D
-1288 ELIGQLKF
+1288 IGF
-1296 SYGEKVL
+1296 SYIDLHGTANTIEDLLKQISFKYGENVE
-1303 SGEIKTQNN
+1303 SAEIETKEDDEDTDI
-1312 GTYLVL
+1312 YLVL
-1318 KCKDDITYSCQIQY
+1318 KFKDGGTRKYLLSY
-1332 HHVSEDED
+1332 YKED

>member
-21 IPTTGPVTVQA
+21 IPATGPVTVQA
-32 KKQVKAKSIKLNKTI
+32 KKQVKAKSIKLSKMT

-58 KATVLPKKSTQKK
+58 KATILPKKSTQKK
-71 VVWTTNK
+71 VVWSTNK

-94 NGTVIITA
+94 NGTAIITA
-102 KVKGTS
+102 KIKGTS

-122 SVKLSDISKQLEVG
+122 SVKLSDTSKQLEVG
-136 NKFQLKATVLPAKAS
+136 SKFQLKATVLPAKAS
-151 VKSVSYQTS
+151 VRSVSYQTS
-160 NKAIAE
+160 NKTIAE

-195 VCRVQVSNKQ
+195 VCRIQVSNKQ
-205 QPTTQ
+205 QSTTQ
-210 TPAKDEPKEE
+210 TPVKDEPKEE

-230 VSLNKQSLTF
+230 ISLNKQSLTF

-250 VSVKPENATNKG
+250 ASVKPENATNKG

-299 KSGAKATCEVKVIA
+299 KSGVKVTCEVKVIA

-328 GSETYKLIHFQ
+328 GSETYKFIHFQ

-469 RRLDITANDKVL
+469 RRLNITANDKVL

-622 AEVTTAPAVLTSK
+622 AEVTTASTVLTSK
-635 DAQVEKGS
+635 DVQVEKGS
-643 VSGKIIDSVTGS
+643 VSGKIIDSVTGN

-670 VTGEEAVKET
+670 VTGEEAAKET
-680 TTNSEGVYKFTGL
+680 TTNSEGIYKFTGL

-717 NVYIES
+717 NIYIES

-762 HMIGPKATE
+762 HMIGPKATGA
-771 SGQFHTYYNDKI
+771 GQFHTYYSDKT
-783 YVNDENGETYADLD
+783 YVNDEDGETYADLD

-813 GTSGVYYFFVHNY
+813 GTPGVYYFFVHNF

-916 TIGGSRIR
+916 TINGSRIK
-924 LRVTSDDIKEHIKE
+924 LRVASDDIKEHIKE

-951 VKYNESEEDWII
+951 VKYDESEEDWII
-963 EISDRKGNQRT
+963 EISDGKGNQRT
-974 YRMQYSIDYGNKYVT
+974 YRMQYSIDYGNKYIT
-989 SFEKNENVRD
+989 SFEENENVTD
-999 YEIYDEDNSIDLWMK
+999 YSIYDDAVDLYMK
-1014 HTDLSKEEV
+1014 HTDLSKKEV
-1023 LKTIKPEFEGSGVT
+1023 LQTIIPKFESSSVT
-1037 YKIQKDENDGN
+1037 YEIKYDEKLEGYVIELKD
-1048 VMIVSDTDGST
+1048 SDGSI
-1059 RTYSLNVMVDTSD
+1059 RAYEIDVIWDTTDVS
-1072 IYIKNVTSSDN
+1072 IKSMTSKDD
-1083 RVTSIEM
+1083 RVQKIEV
-1090 DEDDENYIT
+1090 EDDYIN
-1099 IYGKAKSLN
+1099 IYGTAKNL
-1108 DIKDSLKF
+1108 DEIKDTFTYEFGPAVTKH
-1116 ECSEDVAGYEISVD
+1116 SEIDINEDGD
-1130 EGGNGK
+1130 
-1136 IKLTSE
+1136 
-1142 YGGTVTYDIYYYYD
+1142 GTITLYSDDGEVQYYIYYYYD
-1156 YGSLAV
+1156 YGDFGIDGV
-1162 DSITSKDQDKVD
+1162 ESKDYDKIDLSDMSAVSISYNEIGIYAKNVGQDAK
-1174 EDSIDVTYSTIYVNI
+1174 ETI
-1189 QNVNNDVKEIFDKYL
+1189 DKYL
-1204 DVRFKSDTITGEVI
+1204 VFKFKKDTITGEV
-1218 KTDDGDYRY
+1218 KKKDNGEYEY
-1227 VITDKE
+1227 VITDSE
-1233 TKETRSYNIRCN
+1233 TKQSRRYK
-1245 IRYSEEY
+1245 IRYEVYSY
-1252 RVNDISGPDGILTEW
+1252 SDSYSVIDISGPENVLTD
-1267 GNYQENN
+1267 Y
-1274 EYYIELW
+1274 
-1281 GTTDTLE
+1281 D
-1288 ELIGQLKF
+1288 IGF
-1296 SYGEKVL
+1296 SYIDLHGTANTIEDLLKQISFKYGENVE
-1303 SGEIKTQNN
+1303 SAEIETKEDDEDTDI
-1312 GTYLVL
+1312 YLVL
-1318 KCKDDITYSCQIQY
+1318 KFKDGGTRKYLLHY
-1332 HHVSEDED
+1332 YKED

>member
-1 MKKVRRTLAYALA
+1 MLLSVYRRN
-14 LLMIVTG
+14 IGV
-21 IPTTGPVTVQA
+21 
-32 KKQVKAKSIKLNKTI
+32 
-47 YTLKKGKKVKL
+47 KKGKKVKL
-58 KATVLPKKSTQKK
+58 KATILPKKSTQKK
-71 VVWTTNK
+71 VVWSTNK

-94 NGTVIITA
+94 NGTAIITA
-102 KVKGTS
+102 KIKGTS

-122 SVKLSDISKQLEVG
+122 SVKLSDTSKQLEVG
-136 NKFQLKATVLPAKAS
+136 SKFQLKATVLPAKAS
-151 VKSVSYQTS
+151 VRSVSYQTS
-160 NKAIAE
+160 NKTIAE

-195 VCRVQVSNKQ
+195 VCRIQVSNKQ
-205 QPTTQ
+205 QSTTQ
-210 TPAKDEPKEE
+210 TPVKDEPKEE

-230 VSLNKQSLTF
+230 ISLNKQSLTF

-250 VSVKPENATNKG
+250 ASVKPENATNKG

-299 KSGAKATCEVKVIA
+299 KSGVKVTCEVKVIA

-469 RRLDITANDKVL
+469 RRLNITANDKVL

-622 AEVTTAPAVLTSK
+622 AEVTTASTVLTSK
-635 DAQVEKGS
+635 DVQVEKGS
-643 VSGKIIDSVTGS
+643 VSGKIIDSVTGN

-670 VTGEEAVKET
+670 VTGEEAAKET
-680 TTNSEGVYKFTGL
+680 TTNSEGIYKFTGL

-717 NVYIES
+717 NIYIES

-762 HMIGPKATE
+762 HMIGPKATGA
-771 SGQFHTYYNDKI
+771 GQFHTYYSDKT
-783 YVNDENGETYADLD
+783 YVNDEDGETYADLD

-813 GTSGVYYFFVHNY
+813 GTPGVYYFFVHNF

-916 TIGGSRIR
+916 TINGSRIK
-924 LRVTSDDIKEHIKE
+924 LRVASDDIKEHIKE

-951 VKYNESEEDWII
+951 VKYDESEEDWII
-963 EISDRKGNQRT
+963 EISDGKGNQRT
-974 YRMQYSIDYGNKYVT
+974 YRMQYSIDYGNKYIT
-989 SFEKNENVRD
+989 SFEENENVTD
-999 YEIYDEDNSIDLWMK
+999 YSIYDDAVDLYMK
-1014 HTDLSKEEV
+1014 HTDLSKKEV
-1023 LKTIKPEFEGSGVT
+1023 LQTIIPKFESSSVT
-1037 YKIQKDENDGN
+1037 YEIKYDEKLEGYVIELKD
-1048 VMIVSDTDGST
+1048 SDGSI
-1059 RTYSLNVMVDTSD
+1059 RAYEIDVIWDTTDVS
-1072 IYIKNVTSSDN
+1072 IKSMTSKDD
-1083 RVTSIEM
+1083 RVQKIEV
-1090 DEDDENYIT
+1090 EDDYIN
-1099 IYGKAKSLN
+1099 IYGTAKNL
-1108 DIKDSLKF
+1108 DEIKDTFTYEFGPAVTKH
-1116 ECSEDVAGYEISVD
+1116 SEIDINEDGD
-1130 EGGNGK
+1130 
-1136 IKLTSE
+1136 
-1142 YGGTVTYDIYYYYD
+1142 GTITLYSDDGEVQYYIYYYYD
-1156 YGSLAV
+1156 YGDFGIDGV
-1162 DSITSKDQDKVD
+1162 ESKDYDKIDLSDMSAVSISYNEIGIYAKNVGQDAK
-1174 EDSIDVTYSTIYVNI
+1174 ETI
-1189 QNVNNDVKEIFDKYL
+1189 DKYL
-1204 DVRFKSDTITGEVI
+1204 VFKFKKDTITGEV
-1218 KTDDGDYRY
+1218 KKKDNGEYEY
-1227 VITDKE
+1227 VITDSE
-1233 TKETRSYNIRCN
+1233 TKQSRRYK
-1245 IRYSEEY
+1245 IRYEVYSY
-1252 RVNDISGPDGILTEW
+1252 SDSYSVIDISGPENVLTD
-1267 GNYQENN
+1267 Y
-1274 EYYIELW
+1274 
-1281 GTTDTLE
+1281 D
-1288 ELIGQLKF
+1288 IGF
-1296 SYGEKVL
+1296 SYIDLHGTANTIEDLLKQISFKYGENVE
-1303 SGEIKTQNN
+1303 SAEIETKEDDEDTDI
-1312 GTYLVL
+1312 YLVL
-1318 KCKDDITYSCQIQY
+1318 KFKDGGTRKYLLHY
-1332 HHVSEDED
+1332 YKED